1 MTKFFIMADN
11 ISKIYEKAKQKGVLA
26 EGLTEDMFRQQTATE
41 EGLKSF
47 YDYATQ
53 NGMTF
58 RAFDEFKNAFY
69 KKPAE
74 QPTTAAGQPANEAEQ
89 QQQTQQPQQSS
100 TQTQKHLTQE
110 EMKDIAFKMQ
120 AGNLVNDVFNKTNQV
135 IADTNQP
142 NKPDLTDGKSLETN
156 IGKANENARANAEFS
171 FRMNRTLNETEKE
184 AQEISKKAGD
194 ELANMSFLERMAY
207 QQSHDPGA
215 ELSKFDK
222 MTPLQANSAAINSF
236 IEDSRRLLKDVNSRN
251 NFMGGVKS
259 AAENVETWDN
269 GLTSLNK
276 NDQLLK
282 AVKKFEK
289 GQELTEDE
297 SLLLDVAA
305 NYMALSAYYSDKL
318 GRWYKAGNVSMQS
331 VPFML
336 QFMATP
342 IEGAGNSLT
351 KALIKWGTKSFGRK
365 VLAKAA
371 QNVLVNAPAMT
382 ALWGGRK
389 IAAGTSERQI
399 GAVLSEVDPNNGLI
413 KFNGTIGGQ
422 NLGEAAYNSVV
433 DTYVENLSE
442 MFFEPFAGLGSK
454 TASIIAKSSSPAIKA
469 VSSAMSKIG
478 GSRAA
483 QVFNK
488 CYNNPFVKT
497 IRDRAHFS
505 GYLGEVAEE
514 EVGGLLRLALN
525 TDVNNL
531 KEAGLDLDSQIDTFL
546 GLAPTSILFG
556 GLGLAGAG
564 IQAAANRIANGK
576 YKDRILNT
584 ENSDEARE
592 EAKDIILEIISDDD
606 LNEEQKKE
614 DVLDIYSEY
623 MQKILYDVYQEQE
636 AARAAKEQ
644 EQKEI
649 ADDIRMQAADD
660 GNIYP
665 VTLDGDTEYEY
676 RIASGNFEI
685 DENGKIVSDEP
696 IVIKW
701 EDEKGEW
708 KRKQVSA
715 DALTISGEIVRAEDA
730 VEGLSI
736 NAESEDILNAEE
748 EEKAQTPTIAD
759 AYFEKDGEVTPATK
773 VGDNYVLNG
782 TEDELSL
789 EDLEAMGFKPTTDVP
804 ELIELNKNKVVIQDA
819 NGTFIAERNADGT
832 LTLLSDINGNA
843 VEDNTPFAEETWI
856 ERGATITPYN
866 EYQQA
871 QQDDTPQNVQHSV
884 GDGNAM
890 VMQSDGNDTTEQP
903 AYQTDENGEPVWSS
917 MPDAETFANVAI
929 HQAGGNVAIS
939 RNFIADVLVPQAA
952 AEKKQAMADA
962 NKKPTYTSLSKYAA
976 EMQAKEDAVNA
987 ADAYSKLLDDVL
999 SYIDNIGK
1007 VPAESK
1013 TSETV
1018 SETPAEETKTEDSNN
1033 ETIRENEKKRD
1044 STEVGVAGHTM
1055 RERFDNAVKFYG
1067 FYGTMTLENGT
1078 ELTGRYVLI
1087 DAFGLTPS
1095 HDPIGNFVKK
1105 EGYPTTTDGQS
1116 INDRDYEHSKAEQAK
1131 VLGIAQVYDG
1141 RSLTSVPVVSNEGLV
1156 YGGNGRTMAG
1166 QIAAV
1171 NGTDTAYKEALEK
1184 NAQRFGFT
1192 TEQIANV
1199 PNARVVFMLDENL
1212 PYNTTSLAMFNENG
1226 MQSMNASELAQ
1237 SITRKMNENGIGHI
1251 SGMIEGH
1258 EDIEKFFQSNDAVT
1272 LVDYLISDGIISA
1285 ADKNEMLDTRGLLS
1299 KTGQDVM
1306 SAIMLGTALQSDVIR
1321 LLENDI
1327 ALRNNIIKA
1336 LPVILKNKNFDEN
1349 LRIIDEINNAIRAI
1363 FDMRNYGLSL
1373 KEFMRQLIIETDEN
1387 GNIIQKTAADDY
1399 SAFELILV
1407 EAMLSK
1413 KKTDFVN
1420 HIAEYNNMAEDV
1432 VGGQLNIFDE
1442 VTQKDD
1448 IINAILRIN
1457 GKEQQDSADTG
1468 ANSEEQRKAS
1478 RNVEEG
1484 SESSKVENS
1493 VGGNEEDNGRKRPL
1507 EEDTAATAETETK
1520 TETAEIKTES
1530 EKTKTES
1537 AVSKTESAKTKTDD
1551 AVSKTESK
1559 TEEVVS
1565 KTEGEKSKTNEADVS
1580 NSETPVIETET
1591 PASDPNA
1598 DTESKVETKEE
1609 KPKNKVEVSEN
1620 RIVDDN
1626 LYLKNVEILRK
1637 ALNNLNIGLNPDVMS
1652 AGAIVACYHI
1662 ERGARTFVAYSKAMM
1677 KDLGEIVKPYLKS
1690 FYLSAMYMP
1699 EMQQYKN
1706 EMDSF
1711 EYVQAFD
1718 VETIK
1723 EEDDQH
1729 ETAQQ
1734 EANQQQ
1740 EQQEE
1745 TAQPQEEPNVEQDNQ
1760 QENGNIQ
1767 RGVSGSVSEPGRSD
1781 GSVTT
1786 DVLRGGSKK
1795 PRKESRRSDAGGE
1808 KAGDSSDRSGLTR
1821 VLSESEKKNTRNFRL
1836 ERGQSNSPKT
1846 DAQRYAAN
1854 MEAIRVLKQL
1864 QEEGKDVAT
1873 KEQQEILSKFT
1884 GWGGLGAYFNFR
1896 GDNRQEAYALKELL
1910 TEEEYAD
1917 AELSRNSAY
1926 YTPEYIIDTLW
1937 DIAKKLGFIGGNIAE
1952 NSAGIGNILAHM
1964 PSDISERSNITATE
1978 PDAITSGILKYLYPD
1993 AVVHDTGYEKV
2004 NVENGSVDLAI
2015 TNVPFVSGMRVKD
2028 DVEKDLS
2035 KWEIHNFCI
2044 AKNIRKL
2051 TEGGL
2056 GIFISTSATMDGAK
2070 ELRRWIE
2077 NEGNADVIGLFRL
2090 NSETFGG
2097 ATVTSD
2103 IIVVRKRVNGEKS
2116 NLSIDVLDTEAVKEQ
2131 MFDEEGKG
2139 GKVEEKKKVI
2149 FVNKYL
2155 AEHPEN
2161 LGGEMDFAINH
2172 GDTRYGGTSVQC
2184 YPAEGKN
2191 QTELLNKWVESISE
2205 QKPMPIVEH
2214 KVSKEYSELE
2224 AAPEDVKEGGMFVD
2238 KKGNIFIKRDGR
2250 AAPFTYSQTTLYGKP
2265 ISEVVKDYLKIKDAL
2280 NALIEKQKVT
2290 STEEEIAKEKK
2301 ALNDAYDTFVSKYG
2315 PINRPASRAKSIIR
2329 NDVDFSSIASL
2340 ENYERHKNVDT
2351 NEFEE
2356 NVTKTDIFRKR
2367 VIGTVP
2373 TMEVRDAKD
2382 GVIRSMN
2389 QFGELNLP
2397 KIAEWLGHDVETTK
2411 KQILEDNLGYENPA
2425 NGLVEVSYK
2434 YLSGNVR
2441 EKLKYAKEHNENGKY
2456 DKNIEALEKVLPQTI
2471 PFPFIHFQLGS
2482 TWIPISLYS
2491 DYVKEKFDVNASFV
2505 HSANQWITNQVSS
2518 FELRRT
2524 KNIMA
2529 GVTSQ
2534 KLGKTVSGFEIF
2546 MNAINNRPTVVQTT
2560 EKDYNGTRTITD
2572 KEASQLAA
2580 NKADEMKDDFVE
2592 WVKSRLE
2599 NDEKLQNEIETTY
2612 NDRFN
2617 AIVPME
2623 ITHEFMREQLPG
2635 MNPNIKLRVHQ
2646 QQAVSRALMEPVM
2659 LAHEVGSG
2667 KTFTLIAI
2675 AMEMRRLGT
2684 AKKPIIIVQNATLGQ
2699 FAKSAQTLYP
2709 SAKILTPS
2717 EEDKSKAGR
2726 KQFFSKIMY
2735 NDWDMIIIPQ
2745 SSLSMI
2751 PDSDERRRDFI
2762 REKIE
2767 EKEATLAAAREARLD
2782 NRQISAIGREIE
2794 KLNSELSEISSV
2806 KRDGKKDALVRHN
2819 QSIKAQEMLERETDD
2834 VVNFD
2839 ELGIDAILLDE
2850 AHNYKHLGFET
2861 TMTRGVKGIDP
2872 SYSKRSASLYLK
2884 CQAVFDKSGHKNVVF
2899 ATGTPIS
2906 NTAAEVWT
2914 FMKYLYP
2921 KQFMKDN
2928 DIYYFDDFVH
2938 NFGRVSQFF
2947 EWATDGKPKE
2957 VTRFAS
2963 YINIPEL
2970 ARMWL
2975 NCTHT
2980 ILAKEIG
2987 EIKDDVPDIEG
2998 GGPTDIFIEQSPT
3011 LAVIMQ
3017 AVRNELKRF
3026 EQMTGAQK
3034 RENSHIPL
3042 VMYGIA
3048 KRAAIEPKL
3057 VMPNAQEDEGSK
3069 LNHTIEHTLKALKDS
3084 EAYRGTCAIF
3094 CDNYRRNE
3102 LRDGKKVEVYNMFD
3116 DMVNRLVARGVK
3128 REEIVVMKSGMAAAK
3143 KEKIF
3148 EQVNNGDVRVI
3159 IGTTETLGTGVNI
3172 QQRLFFLAMMDIPDR
3187 PMDYLQR
3194 IGRIRRQGNLHKKWG
3209 IPVRILRFGVKKSL
3223 DVTGYQR
3230 LKTKSDF
3237 INSIMESKYL
3247 INNNLSGRYIEEEE
3261 DQGAF
3266 DNPIAAISGCQS
3278 QVLLS
3283 KAERE
3288 LRKLR
3293 AKKTDYENQQ
3303 TVIINRLRTIDGMN
3317 REGEKAI
3324 SELEFS
3330 LEKIREYFPNKKAEK
3345 VSIDGTQINNEEE
3358 LAAAFTEMRRK
3369 MNEAG
3374 NRIKN
3379 DFSAKEET
3387 LTFDLKFD
3395 DVTIK
3400 LNVYVGKTHF
3410 YKNGSMVT
3418 SASFKSIVESEPIS
3432 LPATVVPYNVAD
3444 VYKYLTDRVIN
3455 GAENEEMIETA
3466 KKNIANRE
3474 EEKKRLQEQQKVSF
3488 NNDDEIKAAEERVE
3502 ALRKDVAAEM
3512 AEIESSY
3519 QDVESNID
3527 INDLSIGEEDEEANE
3542 DADMFVS
3549 SSEHGELS
3557 ESEQLAADA
3566 VIQALNDSNIET
3578 TIVSDEELQQAL
3590 EDSGYVDN
3598 AEFSIRTKPAPKK
3611 TGVGYKLFKAV
3622 FDKNGEIVALYPPM
3636 IANPNG
3642 ESTPIGIWLDADAAP
3657 IIGTSKTGRPKV
3669 QPGGKGTAKSAGGT
3683 PLAFRPGWHLGDIPY
3698 ALQFRR
3704 QDKSSDSKERTL
3716 FPWDFVWGEVEYAA
3730 DENYQEE
3737 AHKEGITKNGKFQ
3750 HSLAGL
3756 KRLPTD
3762 GYYIYR
3768 TNVDPKT
3775 DPWIITGAMKVG
3787 KILTQ
3792 KEVDD
3797 IVIAAGR
3804 EPQKRE
3810 PIPPRALKKYF
3821 GNGVSPY
3828 IANTENMETQSNNEM
3843 PSDNDGVEFL
3853 RTPNGIVYGWAKDG
3867 KIYLTQNGINPDTPV
3882 HEYAHLWLK
3891 AVKGKNRELY
3901 ENIASIFSR
3910 SNFASLYDELD
3921 TDPNYSYLSE
3931 EGKLSEV
3938 VSRFSGKRGAEMMTQ
3953 EADRIIGEHPTIS
3966 NRAKVRI
3973 LIGRA
3978 KRWLAA
3984 LWSWVGENLF
3994 GIKSFGS
4001 AEEVA
4006 DRVMYDLLN
4015 NTSLETG
4022 ERDTHF
4028 NKPTDENTDWQE
4040 ELDLSTLSPLTIR
4053 EKVLDSIVSAASQHN
4068 ATAQTLSKA
4077 VDIVNSRIR
4086 AIRKAMSA
4094 QKMTDRDA
4102 IKKLTK
4108 MATIFLKNGWIN
4120 ANDRRALSTMI
4131 ATIGRATEKTFEE
4144 NARDLLT
4151 AVTSAHLNH
4160 VKSRFNNA
4168 RKLKAKKLNIS
4179 GVAEVDKVDI
4189 QTRYMFEAFN
4199 DGINLTEDEID
4210 DRINETYDKMDDA
4223 IAKDDSVTEMEMRNK
4238 VNGYIAAQRYVQTVG
4253 ELLAEGVEL
4262 KDALADAKNKSYSGV
4277 AHPILAKREA
4287 VSLAKEAVIDNMLDL
4302 AYAYQEI
4309 TNELRLEG
4317 MAGAERATEFRR
4329 KLKDNMDKIRHFANS
4344 DMEGIDAGEY
4354 SDKSFRKWLA
4364 NSIFAAGG
4372 LFSPMQALNSILKG
4386 LARKAPNGE
4395 GYLYDHF
4402 VRGFDDA
4409 AETEYQ
4415 GTKALYGE
4423 LDEKASEIMGKKM
4436 SWADMEEKLNKG
4448 KTLDLTVM
4456 DSKGNKKS
4464 VELTQGQLAY
4474 LYAVNKMNDGQMKL
4488 RAMGI
4493 SSADMDAIED
4503 SLTPDVKEA
4512 VDWLQDEFLPR
4523 TRVKYNKVH
4532 VDMFGT
4538 PMARI
4543 ENYFPLRINK
4553 SAIKEEVDLAN
4564 DKDGIGN
4571 LPGTVT
4577 GAIKERR
4584 RNAKPLDIMNADAFT
4599 VAVEH
4604 IREMEHWA
4612 AFCQLNRDANILL
4625 SYQTFKNRLAN
4636 MSTIYGAGKQLY
4648 TNIKDAFKVAI
4659 GTYQPK
4665 KTKASAFSVNI
4676 AKGVSASKVSF
4687 RLFTAIKQLLSRP
4700 AFYTETIEGNGM
4712 FLPYFIKATATP
4724 ATTFKWAMQN
4734 LPLFEKRISKRTA
4747 GDTRLLEDE
4756 LDWKIWHSKMYEWC
4770 SKIGMSPNAFIDAL
4784 TCAQGAYAIYKSRK
4798 GGYIN
4803 RGMSEEEADKRALQ
4817 DASIKF
4823 NETQQSSEGA
4833 FVSTM
4838 QIDKDLAS
4846 VVASLFQNST
4856 IAYLKRGTEHI
4867 AQLYNSLIGVGKE
4880 QQVEYLRKKYVRLG
4894 FNESDAIDYANTD
4907 YKKSIARNAFGIF
4920 VFGYFINAFWRL
4932 GGNMVYLLFGDD
4944 DDKKKDLITDS
4955 LTGGAFAGPLRGT
4968 IIGPG
4973 LEAALDGYGWSEVI
4987 GADLPI
4993 ESDIQK
4999 NEYLFNSEK
5008 YAEFSTN
5015 IINMLVAMGLGFN
5028 PETITNIGMSIIDAC
5043 DGDLEYAN
5051 DFMTLIFTIMSVP
5064 ESQIKELYID
5074 ELGTSAE
5081 EIQRTLKR
5089 KQYKLDEVAKEYA
5102 RRRKMKASP
5111 IIPMSEEEEKKQE
5124 KSARSQIKRGAKER
5138 IKTNEQ

>member
-1 MTKFFIMADN
+1 MADN

-74 QPTTAAGQPANEAEQ
+74 QTTTAAPANAATQAQPATTTAATNNNSGKAKKE
-89 QQQTQQPQQSS
+89 TP
-100 TQTQKHLTQE
+100 LTPE
-110 EMKDIAFKMQ
+110 GWEDIKTKLRGQWVAQ
-120 AGNLVNDVFNKTNQV
+120 DAYNKSLQV
-135 IADTNQP
+135 IADTEQQ
-142 NKPDLTDGKSLETN
+142 KPLDKTGGKSFDAN
-156 IGKANENARANAEFS
+156 IAKANESAFQNASALAG
-171 FRMNRTLNETEKE
+171 RMRKTLDETEKE
-184 AQEISKKAGD
+184 AQELAKKAGD

-215 ELSKFDK
+215 ELSKYDK

-236 IEDSRRLLKDVNSRN
+236 IEDSRRLLKDVHSRN
-251 NFMGGVKS
+251 NFTGGVKS

-351 KALIKWGTKSFGRK
+351 KALVKWGTKSFGRK

-371 QNVLVNAPAMT
+371 QNVLVKAPAMT

-389 IAAGTSERQI
+389 IAAGTAERQI

-422 NLGEAAYNSVV
+422 GLGESFYNSVV
-433 DTYVENLSE
+433 DNYTQYLSE
-442 MFFEPFAGLGSK
+442 MFFEPFAGLGGK

-497 IRDRAHFS
+497 IRNRAHFS
-505 GYLGEVAEE
+505 GYLVEVAEE
-514 EVGGLLRLALN
+514 EVDGILHLALN

-564 IQAAANRIANGK
+564 IQASSRELNIIKYRNG
-576 YKDRILNT
+576 ILNAQ
-584 ENSDEARE
+584 NSDEARE
-592 EAKDIILEIISDDD
+592 EAKKVIKYTLSRKDISRDTKADILRSAYYAYQQKVADDIQHEQY
-606 LNEEQKKE
+606 EE
-614 DVLDIYSEY
+614 
-623 MQKILYDVYQEQE
+623 
-636 AARAAKEQ
+636 RAAKEKEQ
-644 EQKEI
+644 EEI
-649 ADDIRMQAADD
+649 KNNIREQAAED

-665 VTLDGDTEYEY
+665 VTLNGDTETEY

-701 EDEKGEW
+701 QNETGEW
-708 KRKQVSA
+708 KRKQVTA
-715 DALTISGEIVRAEDA
+715 DELTISGEIVRAEDA
-730 VEGLSI
+730 VEGASI
-736 NAESEDILNAEE
+736 NSESEDILNAEE
-748 EEKAQTPTIAD
+748 EEKSQTPTIAD

-773 VGDNYVLNG
+773 VGDNYVLIG

-871 QQDDTPQNVQHSV
+871 QQEDTTNAQPSV

-890 VMQSDGNDTTEQP
+890 VMQSEGDAAAEQP
-903 AYQTDENGEPVWSS
+903 AYQTDENGEPVWIS

-929 HQAGGNVAIS
+929 QQAGGNVSIA

-952 AEKKQAMADA
+952 SAKKQAMADA
-962 NKKPTYTSLSKYAA
+962 KKKPTSTSLSQYAA
-976 EMQAKEDAVNA
+976 EMQTKEDAVNA
-987 ADAYSKLLDDVL
+987 ADSYSKLLDDVL
-999 SYIDNIGK
+999 SYINNIGK

-1013 TSETV
+1013 TAETV
-1018 SETPAEETKTEDSNN
+1018 SETPAEETKTEDSPN
-1033 ETIRENEKKRD
+1033 ETSREKKRD

-1067 FYGTMTLENGT
+1067 FDGTMTLENGT
-1078 ELTGRYVLI
+1078 ELKGRYVLI

-1171 NGTDTAYKEALEK
+1171 NETDTAYKEALEK

-1251 SGMIEGH
+1251 SGMIEWH

-1336 LPVILKNKNFDEN
+1336 LPVILKNKNFDEE
-1349 LRIIDEINNAIRAI
+1349 LRIIYEINNAIRAI
-1363 FDMRNYGLSL
+1363 FDMRNYKLSL
-1373 KEFMRQLIIETDEN
+1373 SEFMNQLIIETDEN
-1387 GNIIQKTAADDY
+1387 GNAIQKTAADNY
-1399 SAFELILV
+1399 SAYELLLA
-1407 EAMLSK
+1407 EAMLSGK
-1413 KKTDFVN
+1413 KSDFVN
-1420 HIAEYNNMAEDV
+1420 QIAEYNKMAKDV
-1432 VGGQLNIFDE
+1432 SGGQLNIFDE
-1442 VTQKDD
+1442 VTTKED
-1448 IINAILRIN
+1448 IINSILRIN
-1457 GKEQQDSADTG
+1457 GKEQSGSAYAG
-1468 ANSEEQRKAS
+1468 ANSEEQREAS
-1478 RNVEEG
+1478 GDVKEG
-1484 SESSKVENS
+1484 SESSKDENS
-1493 VGGNEEDNGRKRPL
+1493 VGGNEEDTGRKRPL
-1507 EEDTAATAETETK
+1507 EEATAATAETETKTETAETK

-1537 AVSKTESAKTKTDD
+1537 AVSKTKSAKTKTDD

-1565 KTEGEKSKTNEADVS
+1565 KTEGEKTKTEEPDVT
-1580 NSETPVIETET
+1580 NSETSVTET
-1591 PASDPNA
+1591 PASEQKAEAESNS
-1598 DTESKVETKEE
+1598 ESKDETQN
-1609 KPKNKVEVSEN
+1609 NKVEVGEN

-1637 ALNNLNIGLNPDVMS
+1637 ALNNLNIGINPEVMS

-1662 ERGARTFVAYSKAMM
+1662 ERGARTFVAYSKAML

-1723 EEDDQH
+1723 AEDEQQ

-1734 EANQQQ
+1734 EATQPQ

-1760 QENGNIQ
+1760 QENDNIQ

-1786 DVLRGGSKK
+1786 DILRGGSKK
-1795 PRKESRRSDAGGE
+1795 PRKESRRPDAGGE

-1821 VLSESEKKNTRNFRL
+1821 ILSESEKKNTRNFRL

-1884 GWGGLGAYFNFR
+1884 GWGGLGAYFNLR
-1896 GDNRQEAYALKELL
+1896 GDNRQDAYALKELL

-1937 DIAKKLGFIGGNIAE
+1937 DIAKKLGFRGGNIAE

-1978 PDAITSGILKYLYPD
+1978 PDAITSDILKYLYPD

-2004 NVENGSVDLAI
+2004 NVVNGSVDLAI

-2028 DVEKDLS
+2028 DVERDLS

-2051 TEGGL
+2051 SEGGL

-2097 ATVTSD
+2097 AKVTSD

-2116 NLSIDVLDTEAVKEQ
+2116 NLAIDVLDTEAVKEQ
-2131 MFDEEGKG
+2131 MFEEEGKG

-2184 YPAEGKN
+2184 YPAEWKN
-2191 QTELLNKWVESISE
+2191 QTELLKKWVDSISE
-2205 QKPMPIVEH
+2205 QKPMPIVEYR
-2214 KVSKEYSELE
+2214 VRKEYSGFVP
-2224 AAPEDVKEGGMFVD
+2224 APEDVKEGGMFVD
-2238 KKGNIFIKRDGR
+2238 KKGNIFIKRDR
-2250 AAPFTYSQTTLYGKP
+2250 TAVPFTYSATTLYGKP
-2265 ISEVVKDYLKIKDAL
+2265 ISDVVKDYLKIKDAL

-2290 STEEEIAKEKK
+2290 NTEEDIAKEKK

-2356 NVTKTDIFRKR
+2356 KVTKTDIFRKR

-2397 KIAEWLGHDVETTK
+2397 KIAEWLGQDVETTK

-2456 DKNIEALEKVLPQTI
+2456 DKNIEELEKVLPQTI

-2491 DYVKEKFDVNASFV
+2491 DYVKEKFDVSASFV
-2505 HSANQWITNQVSS
+2505 HSANQWITNQVSN

-2534 KLGKTVSGFEIF
+2534 KLNKTVSGFEIF
-2546 MNAINNRPTVVQTT
+2546 MNAINNRPTVVQAT

-2592 WVKSRLE
+2592 WVKSRLS

-2717 EEDKSKAGR
+2717 EEDKSKVGR

-2980 ILAKEIG
+2980 VLAKEIN

-3011 LAVIMQ
+3011 LAVVMQ

-3057 VMPNAQEDEGSK
+3057 VMPNAKEDEDSK

-3084 EAYRGTCAIF
+3084 ESYRGTCAIF
-3094 CDNYRRNE
+3094 CDNYRRME
-3102 LRDGKKVEVYNMFD
+3102 TRDGKKVEVYNMFD
-3116 DMVNRLVARGVK
+3116 DMVSRLVARGVK
-3128 REEIVVMKSGMAAAK
+3128 KEEIVVMKSGMSAAK

-3172 QQRLFFLAMMDIPDR
+3172 QQRLFFCAMMDIPDR

-3194 IGRIRRQGNLHKKWG
+3194 IGRIIRQGNLHKKWG

-3324 SELEFS
+3324 SELESS

-3345 VSIDGTQINNEEE
+3345 VSIDGILINNEEE

-3374 NRIKN
+3374 NRVKS
-3379 DFSAKEET
+3379 DYSAKEET
-3387 LTFDLKFD
+3387 LTFDLQFD

-3410 YKNGSMVT
+3410 FKNGSMVT

-3444 VYKYLTDRVIN
+3444 VYKYITDRVIN

-3519 QDVESNID
+3519 QDVESNIN
-3527 INDLSIGEEDEEANE
+3527 INDLSIGEEDEESNE

-3549 SSEHGELS
+3549 SSEQGELS

-3578 TIVSDEELQQAL
+3578 TIVSDEEL
-3590 EDSGYVDN
+3590 
-3598 AEFSIRTKPAPKK
+3598 
-3611 TGVGYKLFKAV
+3611 
-3622 FDKNGEIVALYPPM
+3622 
-3636 IANPNG
+3636 
-3642 ESTPIGIWLDADAAP
+3642 STEL
-3657 IIGTSKTGRPKV
+3657 
-3669 QPGGKGTAKSAGGT
+3669 
-3683 PLAFRPGWHLGDIPY
+3683 
-3698 ALQFRR
+3698 
-3704 QDKSSDSKERTL
+3704 
-3716 FPWDFVWGEVEYAA
+3716 
-3730 DENYQEE
+3730 
-3737 AHKEGITKNGKFQ
+3737 
-3750 HSLAGL
+3750 
-3756 KRLPTD
+3756 
-3762 GYYIYR
+3762 
-3768 TNVDPKT
+3768 
-3775 DPWIITGAMKVG
+3775 
-3787 KILTQ
+3787 
-3792 KEVDD
+3792 
-3797 IVIAAGR
+3797 
-3804 EPQKRE
+3804 
-3810 PIPPRALKKYF
+3810 
-3821 GNGVSPY
+3821 
-3828 IANTENMETQSNNEM
+3828 NN
-3843 PSDNDGVEFL
+3843 DTDGVEFL
-3853 RTPNGIVYGWAKDG
+3853 RTPNGVVYGWAKDG
-3867 KIYLTQNGINPDTPV
+3867 KVYLTKNGINPDTPV

-3921 TDPNYSYLSE
+3921 TDPNYSSLSE

-3966 NRAKVRI
+3966 NRAKVRM

-4068 ATAQTLSKA
+4068 ANAQTLSKA

-4131 ATIGRATEKTFEE
+4131 TTIGRATEKTFEE

-4160 VKSRFNNA
+4160 VKSRFNDA
-4168 RKLKAKKLNIS
+4168 RKFRAKKLNIS

-4189 QTRYMFEAFN
+4189 ETRYMFEAFN
-4199 DGINLTEDEID
+4199 DGINLTEDEIY

-4302 AYAYQEI
+4302 AYSYQEI

-4354 SDKSFRKWLA
+4354 SDREFRKWLS

-4436 SWADMEEKLNKG
+4436 SWADMAERLNKG
-4448 KTLDLTVM
+4448 KTLDLIVM
-4456 DSKGNKKS
+4456 DSKGNEKS

-4474 LYAVNKMNDGQMKL
+4474 LYAVNKMSDGQMKL

-4503 SLTPDVKEA
+4503 SLTPEVKEV

-4532 VDMFGT
+4532 LDMFGT

-4604 IREMEHWA
+4604 VREMEHWA

-4700 AFYTETIEGNGM
+4700 AFYTETLEGNGT
-4712 FLPYFIKATATP
+4712 FLPYFIKATVTP

-4867 AQLYNSLIGVGKE
+4867 AQLYNSIIGVGKE

-4932 GGNMVYLLFGDD
+4932 GGNMIYLLFGDD

-4973 LEAALDGYGWSEVI
+4973 LESALDGYGWSEVI

-5043 DGDLEYAN
+5043 DGDLEYSN

>member
-1 MTKFFIMADN
+1 MADN

-26 EGLTEDMFRQQTATE
+26 EGLTEEMFRQQTATE

-74 QPTTAAGQPANEAEQ
+74 QSTTEAEQPSNAAEQ

-100 TQTQKHLTQE
+100 TQTQKPLTQE
-110 EMKDIAFKMQ
+110 EVKDIAFKMQ

-135 IADTNQP
+135 IADTNQQ
-142 NKPDLTDGKSLETN
+142 NKPDLTGGKSLETN

-184 AQEISKKAGD
+184 AQEIAKKAGD

-251 NFMGGVKS
+251 NFTGGVKS

-331 VPFML
+331 LPFML

-351 KALIKWGTKSFGRK
+351 KALVKWGTKSFGRK

-422 NLGEAAYNSVV
+422 SLGKAAYSSVV
-433 DTYVENLSE
+433 DMYVENLSE
-442 MFFEPFAGLGSK
+442 MFFEPFAGLGGK

-478 GSRAA
+478 GSKAA

-514 EVGGLLRLALN
+514 EVGGLLRLIAPYN
-525 TDVNNL
+525 DVTNFE
-531 KEAGLDLDSQIDTFL
+531 EAGLDWDSQIDTFL

-556 GLGLAGAG
+556 GLGLVGAG
-564 IQAAANRIANGK
+564 IQATSRELNIIKYRNG
-576 YKDRILNT
+576 ILNSQ
-584 ENSDEARE
+584 NSDEARE
-592 EAKDIILEIISDDD
+592 EAKKVIKYTLSRKDISRDTKADILRSTYYAYQQKVADDIQHEQY
-606 LNEEQKKE
+606 EE
-614 DVLDIYSEY
+614 
-623 MQKILYDVYQEQE
+623 
-636 AARAAKEQ
+636 RAAKEQ
-644 EQKEI
+644 EQQEI
-649 ADDIRMQAADD
+649 ADDIRMQAAED

-685 DENGKIVSDEP
+685 DENRKIVSDEP
-696 IVIKW
+696 IIIKW
-701 EDEKGEW
+701 QNETGEW
-708 KRKQVSA
+708 KHGQVSA

-730 VEGLSI
+730 VEGASI
-736 NAESEDILNAEE
+736 NAESEEILNAEE
-748 EEKAQTPTIAD
+748 EEKSKTPTIAD

-782 TEDELSL
+782 TEDELGL

-819 NGTFIAERNADGT
+819 NGTFIAERNSDGT

-871 QQDDTPQNVQHSV
+871 QQEDTTNVQPSV
-884 GDGNAM
+884 GDGNAI
-890 VMQSDGNDTTEQP
+890 VMQSEGNAAAEQP
-903 AYQTDENGEPVWSS
+903 SYQTDENGEPVWSS
-917 MPDAETFANVAI
+917 MPDSETFANVAI
-929 HQAGGNVAIS
+929 QQAGGNVDIA
-939 RNFIADVLVPQAA
+939 RNFIADVLVPQSAA
-952 AEKKQAMADA
+952 AKKQAMADA
-962 NKKPTYTSLSKYAA
+962 KKKPTSTSLSQYAA

-1007 VPAESK
+1007 VHAESK
-1013 TSETV
+1013 TAETV
-1018 SETPAEETKTEDSNN
+1018 SETPAEETKTEDAPN
-1033 ETIRENEKKRD
+1033 ETSREKEKKRD

-1067 FYGTMTLENGT
+1067 FYRTITLENGT
-1078 ELTGRYVLI
+1078 KLNGRYVLI

-1105 EGYPTTTDGQS
+1105 EGYPTTKDGQS

-1171 NGTDTAYKEALEK
+1171 NGTDTAYKEALEE
-1184 NAQRFGFT
+1184 NAQIFGFT

-1258 EDIEKFFQSNDAVT
+1258 DDIEKFFQSNDAVT

-1285 ADKNEMLDTRGLLS
+1285 ADKNEMLDSRGLLS

-1373 KEFMRQLIIETDEN
+1373 NEFMRQLIIETDEN

-1399 SAFELILV
+1399 STYELMLV

-1420 HIAEYNNMAEDV
+1420 QIAEYNKMAEDV

-1468 ANSEEQRKAS
+1468 ANSEEQREAS

-1484 SESSKVENS
+1484 SESSKDENS
-1493 VGGNEEDNGRKRPL
+1493 VGGNEEDTGRKRPL
-1507 EEDTAATAETETK
+1507 EEDTAETAETETKTESAEIK

-1530 EKTKTES
+1530 EKTKTKS

-1559 TEEVVS
+1559 MEEVVS
-1565 KTEGEKSKTNEADVS
+1565 KTEGEKTKTEEPDVT
-1580 NSETPVIETET
+1580 NSETPNTETET
-1591 PASDPNA
+1591 PASEQTEEAESNA
-1598 DTESKVETKEE
+1598 EE
-1609 KPKNKVEVSEN
+1609 KDETQNKKVEVSEN

-1637 ALNNLNIGLNPDVMS
+1637 ALNNLNIGLNPEVMS

-1690 FYLSAMYMP
+1690 FYFSAMYMP

-1723 EEDDQH
+1723 AEEEQQ

-1734 EANQQQ
+1734 EATQPQ
-1740 EQQEE
+1740 EPQE
-1745 TAQPQEEPNVEQDNQ
+1745 TAQPQEEPNVEQDNK

-1767 RGVSGSVSEPGRSD
+1767 RGVSGSISEPERSD

-1786 DVLRGGSKK
+1786 DILRGGSKK

-1937 DIAKKLGFIGGNIAE
+1937 DIAKKLGFRGGNIAE

-1993 AVVHDTGYEKV
+1993 AVVHDTGYENV

-2051 TEGGL
+2051 AEGGL

-2116 NLSIDVLDTEAVKEQ
+2116 NLAIDVLDTEAVKEQ
-2131 MFDEEGKG
+2131 MFEEEGKG

-2184 YPAEGKN
+2184 YPADGKN
-2191 QTELLNKWVESISE
+2191 QTELLNQWVESISE

-2214 KVSKEYSELE
+2214 KVSKEYAELE

-2238 KKGNIFIKRDGR
+2238 EKGNIFIKRDGR
-2250 AAPFTYSQTTLYGKP
+2250 AATFTYSQNTLYGKP

-2290 STEEEIAKEKK
+2290 STEEDIAKEKK

-2340 ENYERHKNVDT
+2340 ENYERHKNVDADK
-2351 NEFEE
+2351 FEE

-2397 KIAEWLGHDVETTK
+2397 KIAEWLGQDVETTK
-2411 KQILEDNLGYENPA
+2411 KQILEDNLGYENPS

-2456 DKNIEALEKVLPQTI
+2456 DKNIEALEKVLPHTI

-2505 HSANQWITNQVSS
+2505 HSANQWITNQVSN

-2534 KLGKTVSGFEIF
+2534 KLNKTVSGFEIF
-2546 MNAINNRPTVVQTT
+2546 MNAINNRPTVVQAT

-2592 WVKSRLE
+2592 WVKSRLS

-2623 ITHEFMREQLPG
+2623 ITQEFMRDQLPG

-2684 AKKPIIIVQNATLGQ
+2684 ANKPIIIVQNATLGQ

-2717 EEDKSKAGR
+2717 EEDKRKEGR

-2980 ILAKEIG
+2980 VLAKEIN

-3011 LAVIMQ
+3011 LAVVMQ

-3048 KRAAIEPKL
+3048 KRAAIDPKL
-3057 VMPNAQEDEGSK
+3057 VMPNAKEDEDSK

-3094 CDNYRRNE
+3094 CDNYRRME
-3102 LRDGKKVEVYNMFD
+3102 TRDGKKVEVYNMFD
-3116 DMVNRLVARGVK
+3116 DMVSRLVARGVK
-3128 REEIVVMKSGMAAAK
+3128 KEEIVVMKSGMSAAK

-3172 QQRLFFLAMMDIPDR
+3172 QQRLFFCAMMDIPDR

-3194 IGRIRRQGNLHKKWG
+3194 IGRIIRQGNLHKKWG

-3324 SELEFS
+3324 SELESS
-3330 LEKIREYFPNKKAEK
+3330 LEKIREYFPNKKAEN
-3345 VSIDGTQINNEEE
+3345 VSIDGIQINNEEE
-3358 LAAAFTEMRRK
+3358 LASAFTEMRRK

-3374 NRIKN
+3374 NRVKS
-3379 DFSAKEET
+3379 DYSAKEET
-3387 LTFDLKFD
+3387 LTFDLQFD

-3410 YKNGSMVT
+3410 FKNGSMVT

-3502 ALRKDVAAEM
+3502 TLRKDVAAEM

-3527 INDLSIGEEDEEANE
+3527 INDLSIGEEDEESNE

-3549 SSEHGELS
+3549 SSEQGELS

-3578 TIVSDEELQQAL
+3578 TIVSDEEL
-3590 EDSGYVDN
+3590 S
-3598 AEFSIRTKPAPKK
+3598 AE
-3611 TGVGYKLFKAV
+3611 LNN
-3622 FDKNGEIVALYPPM
+3622 D
-3636 IANPNG
+3636 
-3642 ESTPIGIWLDADAAP
+3642 
-3657 IIGTSKTGRPKV
+3657 
-3669 QPGGKGTAKSAGGT
+3669 
-3683 PLAFRPGWHLGDIPY
+3683 
-3698 ALQFRR
+3698 
-3704 QDKSSDSKERTL
+3704 
-3716 FPWDFVWGEVEYAA
+3716 
-3730 DENYQEE
+3730 
-3737 AHKEGITKNGKFQ
+3737 
-3750 HSLAGL
+3750 
-3756 KRLPTD
+3756 TD
-3762 GYYIYR
+3762 G
-3768 TNVDPKT
+3768 VD
-3775 DPWIITGAMKVG
+3775 
-3787 KILTQ
+3787 
-3792 KEVDD
+3792 
-3797 IVIAAGR
+3797 
-3804 EPQKRE
+3804 
-3810 PIPPRALKKYF
+3810 
-3821 GNGVSPY
+3821 
-3828 IANTENMETQSNNEM
+3828 
-3843 PSDNDGVEFL
+3843 FL
-3853 RTPNGIVYGWAKDG
+3853 RTPNGVVYGWAKDG
-3867 KIYLTQNGINPDTPV
+3867 KVYLTKNGINPDTPV

-3891 AVKGKNRELY
+3891 AVKEKNRELY
-3901 ENIASIFSR
+3901 ENIARIFSR

-3921 TDPNYSYLSE
+3921 TDPNYSSLSE

-3938 VSRFSGKRGAEMMTQ
+3938 VSRFSGKLGAEMMTQ
-3953 EADRIIGEHPTIS
+3953 EADRIINEHPTIS
-3966 NRAKVRI
+3966 NRAKVRM

-4120 ANDRRALSTMI
+4120 ANDRRAISTMI
-4131 ATIGRATEKTFEE
+4131 ATIGRATEKSFEE

-4160 VKSRFNNA
+4160 VKSRFNDA

-4210 DRINETYDKMDDA
+4210 ERINETYDKMDDA

-4317 MAGAERATEFRR
+4317 MAGADRATEFRR

-4354 SDKSFRKWLA
+4354 SDRSFRKWLA
-4364 NSIFAAGG
+4364 NSIFASGG

-4436 SWADMEEKLNKG
+4436 SWADMAEKLNKG
-4448 KTLDLTVM
+4448 KTLDLTVL
-4456 DSKGNKKS
+4456 DSKGREKS

-4503 SLTPDVKEA
+4503 SLTPEVKEA

-4532 VDMFGT
+4532 LDMFGT

-4553 SAIKEEVDLAN
+4553 SSIKEEVDLAN

-4604 IREMEHWA
+4604 VREMEHWA

-4636 MSTIYGAGKQLY
+4636 ISTIYGAGKQLY

-4700 AFYTETIEGNGM
+4700 AFYTETLEGNGT
-4712 FLPYFIKATATP
+4712 FLPYFIKATLTP

-4734 LPLFEKRISKRTA
+4734 LPLFEKRLSKRTA

-4803 RGMSEEEADKRALQ
+4803 RGMSEEEAEKRALQ

-4932 GGNMVYLLFGDD
+4932 GGNMVYILFGDD

-5124 KSARSQIKRGAKER
+5124 KSARIQIKRGAKER

>member
-1 MTKFFIMADN
+1 MADN

-26 EGLTEDMFRQQTATE
+26 EGLTEEMFRQQTATE

-74 QPTTAAGQPANEAEQ
+74 QPTTAADHPANSAEK

-100 TQTQKHLTQE
+100 TQMQNPLTQE
-110 EMKDIAFKMQ
+110 EAKDIAFKMQ

-142 NKPDLTDGKSLETN
+142 NKPDITGGKSLETN

-171 FRMNRTLNETEKE
+171 FRMNRTLNETERE
-184 AQEISKKAGD
+184 AQELAKKASD

-215 ELSKFDK
+215 ELSKYDK

-251 NFMGGVKS
+251 NFVGGVES

-318 GRWYKAGNVSMQS
+318 GRWYKMGNVSMQS

-351 KALIKWGTKSFGRK
+351 KALVKWGTKSFGRK

-371 QNVLVNAPAMT
+371 QNILVNAPAMT

-389 IAAGTSERQI
+389 IAAGTAERQI

-422 NLGEAAYNSVV
+422 SLGEAAYNSVV

-442 MFFEPFAGLGSK
+442 MFFEPFAGLGGK

-514 EVGGLLRLALN
+514 EVGSLLRLALN

-531 KEAGLDLDSQIDTFL
+531 KEAGLDWDSQIDTFL

-564 IQAAANRIANGK
+564 IQASSRELNIAKYRNG
-576 YKDRILNT
+576 ILNAQ
-584 ENSDEARE
+584 NSDEARE
-592 EAKDIILEIISDDD
+592 EAKKVIKYTLSRKDISRDTKADILRSAYYAYQQKVADDIQHEQY
-606 LNEEQKKE
+606 EE
-614 DVLDIYSEY
+614 
-623 MQKILYDVYQEQE
+623 
-636 AARAAKEQ
+636 RAAKEQ
-644 EQKEI
+644 EQEEI
-649 ADDIRMQAADD
+649 KNNIREQAAED

-665 VTLDGDTEYEY
+665 VTLDGDTETEY

-701 EDEKGEW
+701 QDEKGEW
-708 KRKQVSA
+708 KRRQVTA
-715 DALTISGEIVRAEDA
+715 DELTISGEIVRAEDA
-730 VEGLSI
+730 VEGVSI
-736 NAESEDILNAEE
+736 NAESEDILNEEE

-789 EDLEAMGFKPTTDVP
+789 EDLEVMGFKPTTDVP

-871 QQDDTPQNVQHSV
+871 QQDGTPQNVQPSV

-890 VMQSDGNDTTEQP
+890 VMQSESDAASEQP
-903 AYQTDENGEPVWSS
+903 SYQTDENGEPVWSS

-929 HQAGGNVAIS
+929 QQAGGNVDIV
-939 RNFIADVLVPQAA
+939 RNFIVDVLAPQAEA
-952 AEKKQAMADA
+952 AKKKAIADA
-962 NKKPTYTSLSKYAA
+962 KKKPTSTSLSQYTA
-976 EMQAKEDAVNA
+976 EIKDKEDAVKA
-987 ADAYSKLLDDVL
+987 ADEYVELINKVLYNLDNNGIV
-999 SYIDNIGK
+999 S
-1007 VPAESK
+1007 AEETK
-1013 TSETV
+1013 TS
-1018 SETPAEETKTEDSNN
+1018 AEETKTE
-1033 ETIRENEKKRD
+1033 
-1044 STEVGVAGHTM
+1044 TE
-1055 RERFDNAVKFYG
+1055 
-1067 FYGTMTLENGT
+1067 
-1078 ELTGRYVLI
+1078 
-1087 DAFGLTPS
+1087 
-1095 HDPIGNFVKK
+1095 
-1105 EGYPTTTDGQS
+1105 
-1116 INDRDYEHSKAEQAK
+1116 
-1131 VLGIAQVYDG
+1131 
-1141 RSLTSVPVVSNEGLV
+1141 
-1156 YGGNGRTMAG
+1156 
-1166 QIAAV
+1166 
-1171 NGTDTAYKEALEK
+1171 
-1184 NAQRFGFT
+1184 
-1192 TEQIANV
+1192 
-1199 PNARVVFMLDENL
+1199 
-1212 PYNTTSLAMFNENG
+1212 
-1226 MQSMNASELAQ
+1226 
-1237 SITRKMNENGIGHI
+1237 
-1251 SGMIEGH
+1251 
-1258 EDIEKFFQSNDAVT
+1258 
-1272 LVDYLISDGIISA
+1272 
-1285 ADKNEMLDTRGLLS
+1285 
-1299 KTGQDVM
+1299 
-1306 SAIMLGTALQSDVIR
+1306 
-1321 LLENDI
+1321 
-1327 ALRNNIIKA
+1327 
-1336 LPVILKNKNFDEN
+1336 
-1349 LRIIDEINNAIRAI
+1349 
-1363 FDMRNYGLSL
+1363 
-1373 KEFMRQLIIETDEN
+1373 
-1387 GNIIQKTAADDY
+1387 
-1399 SAFELILV
+1399 
-1407 EAMLSK
+1407 
-1413 KKTDFVN
+1413 
-1420 HIAEYNNMAEDV
+1420 
-1432 VGGQLNIFDE
+1432 
-1442 VTQKDD
+1442 
-1448 IINAILRIN
+1448 
-1457 GKEQQDSADTG
+1457 
-1468 ANSEEQRKAS
+1468 
-1478 RNVEEG
+1478 
-1484 SESSKVENS
+1484 
-1493 VGGNEEDNGRKRPL
+1493 
-1507 EEDTAATAETETK
+1507 ETK
-1520 TETAEIKTES
+1520 TTDVE
-1530 EKTKTES
+1530 
-1537 AVSKTESAKTKTDD
+1537 SKTESAETKTDD
-1551 AVSKTESK
+1551 AVSETESK
-1559 TEEVVS
+1559 TGKVVS
-1565 KTEGEKSKTNEADVS
+1565 KTEGEKSKTNTANVTDS
-1580 NSETPVIETET
+1580 KTPVIETPFTETANTPTAETPIDET
-1591 PASDPNA
+1591 PAETPAGEIPATTEEQPATEENSAEEERGEDYEISQDEYLQSITNEKVKKIIEEYLNAVKNNNVDWNYFDYQIALLSREELEAFNYNANVKGDLSYLVRRVLNAASSRSFVDDVVWKKNEHLDENSKRVQGKIKKSWYDNLVPKKDEIRKTITGIYYDENQNMAVATNAFVIVSSKKLYNSELAGKIIAKDGTAIEGKFPNWYGLIQRWQNRIITKA
-1598 DTESKVETKEE
+1598 EINVDLLIELINGVKQGKSKKELENTIIFLNCGDGKKYKLLLNTLYQALVNAKNLGHKEFTFTKYGAMSSNDDGYIVFAADYYDSVIEVGQNQTVYCIDLNTLGKDNTENANDGGKNISPAENQDSSEEKTPNVEGNKGNDTEKGDKGNSPKNGTAEDIASEIFGNDKDALKDLEDIKNIINKVNVKKEE
-1609 KPKNKVEVSEN
+1609 SGMQKSEKQDSSLSAEEMEKLQVLCIRVGNKLIEKDYVKFNDFFNVLVKLCGDNIRPYIKQTYGAIRTAADDELYNKMDGDDVVRPFDINKPINEENNEQENEDDTTDVSGGRLGNEVSDSTPNDSGAVGGVQEGQESVPETERGYIGDYGTTGEQPSDISGSDNEGEGRESERVSEN
-1620 RIVDDN
+1620 GSGGN
-1626 LYLKNVEILRK
+1626 
-1637 ALNNLNIGLNPDVMS
+1637 
-1652 AGAIVACYHI
+1652 
-1662 ERGARTFVAYSKAMM
+1662 RGSQPSSENTSGRRGRGRTGRRGGTRGSNET
-1677 KDLGEIVKPYLKS
+1677 GS
-1690 FYLSAMYMP
+1690 SP
-1699 EMQQYKN
+1699 EN
-1706 EMDSF
+1706 DRGNTPSEG
-1711 EYVQAFD
+1711 
-1718 VETIK
+1718 
-1723 EEDDQH
+1723 
-1729 ETAQQ
+1729 ETAAGL
-1734 EANQQQ
+1734 ETPAT
-1740 EQQEE
+1740 EE
-1745 TAQPQEEPNVEQDNQ
+1745 EKYE
-1760 QENGNIQ
+1760 
-1767 RGVSGSVSEPGRSD
+1767 
-1781 GSVTT
+1781 
-1786 DVLRGGSKK
+1786 
-1795 PRKESRRSDAGGE
+1795 KEGYD
-1808 KAGDSSDRSGLTR
+1808 
-1821 VLSESEKKNTRNFRL
+1821 SESEKIKDINDLDELKKERSAINAEIQKKRSEEQDPNVINLDAVKKSLSTLRGKLRAVVEKLKAVFANTKREKTNISAEKVQYVAKSDPIGNRSVGSVVPSGVADDIASAFERL
-1836 ERGQSNSPKT
+1836 EKDEGKTIAEFVKDELGYESDEEMFCNYEENKDTGLSAEQVDGAGLAIHQLKKKSMFIIGDMTGVGKGRQAAAVIRWAKRKGKKVIYVTEKPDLFTDTYRDMKDIGSSELLPFIVHT
-1846 DAQRYAAN
+1846 DASAN
-1854 MEAIRVLKQL
+1854 IVDREKFKETID
-1864 QEEGKDVAT
+1864 EEG
-1873 KEQQEILSKFT
+1873 
-1884 GWGGLGAYFNFR
+1884 N
-1896 GDNRQEAYALKELL
+1896 
-1910 TEEEYAD
+1910 
-1917 AELSRNSAY
+1917 
-1926 YTPEYIIDTLW
+1926 
-1937 DIAKKLGFIGGNIAE
+1937 
-1952 NSAGIGNILAHM
+1952 
-1964 PSDISERSNITATE
+1964 
-1978 PDAITSGILKYLYPD
+1978 
-1993 AVVHDTGYEKV
+1993 
-2004 NVENGSVDLAI
+2004 
-2015 TNVPFVSGMRVKD
+2015 
-2028 DVEKDLS
+2028 
-2035 KWEIHNFCI
+2035 
-2044 AKNIRKL
+2044 
-2051 TEGGL
+2051 
-2056 GIFISTSATMDGAK
+2056 
-2070 ELRRWIE
+2070 
-2077 NEGNADVIGLFRL
+2077 
-2090 NSETFGG
+2090 
-2097 ATVTSD
+2097 
-2103 IIVVRKRVNGEKS
+2103 VVRKYDIVIRKWS
-2116 NLSIDVLDTEAVKEQ
+2116 KKNLDDYFKKE
-2131 MFDEEGKG
+2131 
-2139 GKVEEKKKVI
+2139 
-2149 FVNKYL
+2149 
-2155 AEHPEN
+2155 
-2161 LGGEMDFAINH
+2161 
-2172 GDTRYGGTSVQC
+2172 T
-2184 YPAEGKN
+2184 
-2191 QTELLNKWVESISE
+2191 TEL
-2205 QKPMPIVEH
+2205 PT
-2214 KVSKEYSELE
+2214 
-2224 AAPEDVKEGGMFVD
+2224 D
-2238 KKGNIFIKRDGR
+2238 KKGKKYDFVMT
-2250 AAPFTYSQTTLYGKP
+2250 TYSQVSTGDGVVNTKKNPKLDWIREYAKDAIVILDESHNASGDSNQGRFFQKIVQDAEGVLFMSATFAKRPENMILYSLRSSMSNMNMTNSQLIDAVSEYGVPMQEIISSSLFRTGEMIRRERDFTDVKTTWVDPKELYSEKEYESARATSDKIMDIANKIIKFQQKYVDP
-2265 ISEVVKDYLKIKDAL
+2265 IIQQHNQEHHERNQAVVKLG
-2280 NALIEKQKVT
+2280 E
-2290 STEEEIAKEKK
+2290 
-2301 ALNDAYDTFVSKYG
+2301 
-2315 PINRPASRAKSIIR
+2315 
-2329 NDVDFSSIASL
+2329 
-2340 ENYERHKNVDT
+2340 
-2351 NEFEE
+2351 
-2356 NVTKTDIFRKR
+2356 
-2367 VIGTVP
+2367 GT
-2373 TMEVRDAKD
+2373 
-2382 GVIRSMN
+2382 
-2389 QFGELNLP
+2389 
-2397 KIAEWLGHDVETTK
+2397 
-2411 KQILEDNLGYENPA
+2411 
-2425 NGLVEVSYK
+2425 
-2434 YLSGNVR
+2434 
-2441 EKLKYAKEHNENGKY
+2441 
-2456 DKNIEALEKVLPQTI
+2456 
-2471 PFPFIHFQLGS
+2471 
-2482 TWIPISLYS
+2482 
-2491 DYVKEKFDVNASFV
+2491 
-2505 HSANQWITNQVSS
+2505 
-2518 FELRRT
+2518 
-2524 KNIMA
+2524 
-2529 GVTSQ
+2529 
-2534 KLGKTVSGFEIF
+2534 
-2546 MNAINNRPTVVQTT
+2546 
-2560 EKDYNGTRTITD
+2560 TITYGYTEY
-2572 KEASQLAA
+2572 KSQISNLMKLIMYDLKARKAA
-2580 NKADEMKDDFVE
+2580 EM
-2592 WVKSRLE
+2592 
-2599 NDEKLQNEIETTY
+2599 
-2612 NDRFN
+2612 
-2617 AIVPME
+2617 
-2623 ITHEFMREQLPG
+2623 
-2635 MNPNIKLRVHQ
+2635 
-2646 QQAVSRALMEPVM
+2646 
-2659 LAHEVGSG
+2659 
-2667 KTFTLIAI
+2667 AI
-2675 AMEMRRLGT
+2675 A
-2684 AKKPIIIVQNATLGQ
+2684 
-2699 FAKSAQTLYP
+2699 
-2709 SAKILTPS
+2709 
-2717 EEDKSKAGR
+2717 
-2726 KQFFSKIMY
+2726 
-2735 NDWDMIIIPQ
+2735 
-2745 SSLSMI
+2745 
-2751 PDSDERRRDFI
+2751 
-2762 REKIE
+2762 
-2767 EKEATLAAAREARLD
+2767 
-2782 NRQISAIGREIE
+2782 QI
-2794 KLNSELSEISSV
+2794 K
-2806 KRDGKKDALVRHN
+2806 DGKKPVIAVDNTLGSYVDELDENVNSADFVQVLIRGLAN
-2819 QSIKAQEMLERETDD
+2819 SIK
-2834 VVNFD
+2834 
-2839 ELGIDAILLDE
+2839 
-2850 AHNYKHLGFET
+2850 
-2861 TMTRGVKGIDP
+2861 
-2872 SYSKRSASLYLK
+2872 
-2884 CQAVFDKSGHKNVVF
+2884 
-2899 ATGTPIS
+2899 
-2906 NTAAEVWT
+2906 
-2914 FMKYLYP
+2914 
-2921 KQFMKDN
+2921 
-2928 DIYYFDDFVH
+2928 
-2938 NFGRVSQFF
+2938 
-2947 EWATDGKPKE
+2947 
-2957 VTRFAS
+2957 
-2963 YINIPEL
+2963 
-2970 ARMWL
+2970 
-2975 NCTHT
+2975 
-2980 ILAKEIG
+2980 
-2987 EIKDDVPDIEG
+2987 
-2998 GGPTDIFIEQSPT
+2998 
-3011 LAVIMQ
+3011 
-3017 AVRNELKRF
+3017 
-3026 EQMTGAQK
+3026 
-3034 RENSHIPL
+3034 
-3042 VMYGIA
+3042 
-3048 KRAAIEPKL
+3048 
-3057 VMPNAQEDEGSK
+3057 
-3069 LNHTIEHTLKALKDS
+3069 
-3084 EAYRGTCAIF
+3084 YRIVQQQYQG
-3094 CDNYRRNE
+3094 
-3102 LRDGKKVEVYNMFD
+3102 GKKVEENGRFVQNFDSLYNELDGVGKSEYASIKAAIEELDKDKEKDFMPLSPIDYIKELIEKAGYNCGEITGRKFELKHNEDGTYTKVDRNTNKQKEQMLFNGGTAEKPLPEKDRTSALILNTAGATGISLHASAKFGDQNQRSMIILQPAANASNVVQIMGRTDRTGQVHRSEYYYVISPIPSEQKQAMMLKKKLASLNANSVGSENVSFNRVDTD
-3116 DMVNRLVARGVK
+3116 DMDNKYGDEIAEKYLKEHLWDVNIYLEGNGLKRNNKTGEWFGREGLLYDVLIGIQRLSCEDQENVLKEIQDMYKERVEFLIQNGTFDLSSSVMDLEAVEIDKGIFIKGKNNDSYSTFEHDTNIERVEVNVLKKPLLSPDIHKLMSKYGGINEDGSVNLSHYSSIYNEVVDYISYLISEREKSNQESEEKEKAKIRAKYPKQDNMSDEEYEKFIEDNDSYTARVSKNEDILNALQESTSKKKDKISYGITSLRQGKPYLIPLTDDISSNAPMSYSRFLGFSYGSSNPLLIKAVFAAK
-3128 REEIVVMKSGMAAAK
+3128 DSRSIVEVPLVSGYDTIRKIVSDTNYDDTYGIREIENADSYGSVNDNMEAYDTWWDKQIPKNTSKSIRYMVTNNIVQACGNLGRYNGTIVTYTKKDPDTGEITLERGMLLAEDFDPDSFIVRRKPTKEEIWDSSQIVIDNMNHISARRYGDYIQIKFDRRDKEPLSKHPIIKDTEFASMIVGDINKESSYIYAMVNEENLERAIDYLYKNLGFSREEMFVMPDSSERVDKIVPTGKHYNDVIQELGGKYGTYSAYSTQNEIKKAIK
-3143 KEKIF
+3143 RYKLDINNESIKEKIKELVQLRQAYYRKNRSKQESSRLAWDAIIKQQDMAEIDDKDYRDAAYNEF
-3148 EQVNNGDVRVI
+3148 QAIVEELEYRGIKGTMMHLEGGEFPMKKVEELFYKLNKDKDRADLFKRVFGLVNNLGFSASLSEHIDNRTAGQTIGMLLQYNWKYMNAGFITDQMKADTILHEI
-3159 IGTTETLGTGVNI
+3159 IHTI
-3172 QQRLFFLAMMDIPDR
+3172 SAYAFLCVE
-3187 PMDYLQR
+3187 
-3194 IGRIRRQGNLHKKWG
+3194 N
-3209 IPVRILRFGVKKSL
+3209 
-3223 DVTGYQR
+3223 
-3230 LKTKSDF
+3230 
-3237 INSIMESKYL
+3237 
-3247 INNNLSGRYIEEEE
+3247 
-3261 DQGAF
+3261 
-3266 DNPIAAISGCQS
+3266 DNEH
-3278 QVLLS
+3278 LLS
-3283 KAERE
+3283 QELIDTVGYANNIYRE
-3288 LRKLR
+3288 
-3293 AKKTDYENQQ
+3293 
-3303 TVIINRLRTIDGMN
+3303 
-3317 REGEKAI
+3317 
-3324 SELEFS
+3324 
-3330 LEKIREYFPNKKAEK
+3330 
-3345 VSIDGTQINNEEE
+3345 
-3358 LAAAFTEMRRK
+3358 
-3369 MNEAG
+3369 
-3374 NRIKN
+3374 IKN
-3379 DFSAKEET
+3379 DSSFKHMNEYDSYIDYGASGGVYEMIAEVGSNSIFIEDLKKCTLVVQNKFNYLSFLNKASNPNATGKEMSAYDAVMNLLNTFIDNFSADAFDKYFKGSKYGRPAYHQLESNKALIEDLNRLIEGISEQELKGSPIIEQIKQIEKENKWLEK
-3387 LTFDLKFD
+3387 D
-3395 DVTIK
+3395 I
-3400 LNVYVGKTHF
+3400 
-3410 YKNGSMVT
+3410 
-3418 SASFKSIVESEPIS
+3418 
-3432 LPATVVPYNVAD
+3432 
-3444 VYKYLTDRVIN
+3444 
-3455 GAENEEMIETA
+3455 NEEKEMY
-3466 KKNIANRE
+3466 
-3474 EEKKRLQEQQKVSF
+3474 VS
-3488 NNDDEIKAAEERVE
+3488 N
-3502 ALRKDVAAEM
+3502 
-3512 AEIESSY
+3512 
-3519 QDVESNID
+3519 
-3527 INDLSIGEEDEEANE
+3527 
-3542 DADMFVS
+3542 
-3549 SSEHGELS
+3549 SELDELS
-3557 ESEQLAADA
+3557 EAEQLAADA
-3566 VIQALNDSNIET
+3566 VVQALNDSSIET
-3578 TIVSDEELQQAL
+3578 TIVPEGDLSVEL
-3590 EDSGYVDN
+3590 SHN
-3598 AEFSIRTKPAPKK
+3598 
-3611 TGVGYKLFKAV
+3611 
-3622 FDKNGEIVALYPPM
+3622 
-3636 IANPNG
+3636 
-3642 ESTPIGIWLDADAAP
+3642 
-3657 IIGTSKTGRPKV
+3657 
-3669 QPGGKGTAKSAGGT
+3669 
-3683 PLAFRPGWHLGDIPY
+3683 
-3698 ALQFRR
+3698 
-3704 QDKSSDSKERTL
+3704 
-3716 FPWDFVWGEVEYAA
+3716 
-3730 DENYQEE
+3730 
-3737 AHKEGITKNGKFQ
+3737 
-3750 HSLAGL
+3750 
-3756 KRLPTD
+3756 TD
-3762 GYYIYR
+3762 D
-3768 TNVDPKT
+3768 T
-3775 DPWIITGAMKVG
+3775 
-3787 KILTQ
+3787 
-3792 KEVDD
+3792 
-3797 IVIAAGR
+3797 
-3804 EPQKRE
+3804 
-3810 PIPPRALKKYF
+3810 
-3821 GNGVSPY
+3821 
-3828 IANTENMETQSNNEM
+3828 
-3843 PSDNDGVEFL
+3843 EFL
-3853 RTPNGIVYGWAKDG
+3853 ETPNGVIYGWAKDG
-3867 KIYLTQNGINPDTPV
+3867 KVYLTKNGINPDTPV

-3891 AVKGKNRELY
+3891 AVKGKNSELY

-3921 TDPNYSYLSE
+3921 TDPNYSSLSE

-3938 VSRFSGKRGAEMMTQ
+3938 VSRFSGKRGAEMITQ

-3966 NRAKVRI
+3966 NRAKVRM

-3994 GIKSFGS
+3994 GIKNFGS

-4053 EKVLDSIVSAASQHN
+4053 EKVLDSIVSAASKHN

-4131 ATIGRATEKTFEE
+4131 ATIGRATEKSFEE

-4160 VKSRFNNA
+4160 VKSRFNDA

-4317 MAGAERATEFRR
+4317 MEGAERATEFRR

-4354 SDKSFRKWLA
+4354 SDKSIRKWLA

-4409 AETEYQ
+4409 SETEYQ

-4423 LDEKASEIMGKKM
+4423 LDEKASDIMGKKM
-4436 SWADMEEKLNKG
+4436 SWADMAEKLNKG

-4456 DSKGNKKS
+4456 DSKGNDKS

-4474 LYAVNKMNDGQMKL
+4474 LYAVNKMSDGQMKL

-4503 SLTPDVKEA
+4503 ILTSEVKEA

-4604 IREMEHWA
+4604 VREMEHWA

-4700 AFYTETIEGNGM
+4700 AFYTETLEGNGT

-4724 ATTFKWAMQN
+4724 ATTFKWAMKN
-4734 LPLFEKRISKRTA
+4734 LPLFEKRLDKRTA

-4987 GADLPI
+4987 GSDLPI

-5008 YAEFSTN
+5008 YSEFSTN

-5111 IIPMSEEEEKKQE
+5111 IIPMSKEEEKKQE

>member
-69 KKPAE
+69 KKPAD
-74 QPTTAAGQPANEAEQ
+74 QPTAEAEQPANEAEQ

-142 NKPDLTDGKSLETN
+142 NKPDITGGKSLETN

-171 FRMNRTLNETEKE
+171 FRMNKTLNETEKE
-184 AQEISKKAGD
+184 AQEISKKAD
-194 ELANMSFLERMAY
+194 EELANMSFLERMAY

-297 SLLLDVAA
+297 ALLLDVAA

-351 KALIKWGTKSFGRK
+351 KSLVNWGTKSFGKK
-365 VLAKAA
+365 VLYKAA
-371 QNVLVNAPAMT
+371 QNALVKAPAMT
-382 ALWGGRK
+382 ALWGGKK
-389 IAAGTSERQI
+389 IAAGSAERQI
-399 GAVLSEVDPNNGLI
+399 GIVLNEVDPNNGLI

-422 NLGEAAYNSVV
+422 ILDDAIYNSMI

-442 MFFEPFAGLGSK
+442 MFFEPFAGLGGK

-556 GLGLAGAG
+556 GLGIAGAG
-564 IQAAANRIANGK
+564 IQATSRELNIIKYRNG
-576 YKDRILNT
+576 ILNAQ
-584 ENSDEARE
+584 NSDESRE
-592 EAKDIILEIISDDD
+592 EAKKVIKYTISRKDISRDTKADILRSTYYAYQQKVADDIQHEQY
-606 LNEEQKKE
+606 EE
-614 DVLDIYSEY
+614 
-623 MQKILYDVYQEQE
+623 
-636 AARAAKEQ
+636 RAAKEQ
-644 EQKEI
+644 EQEEI
-649 ADDIRMQAADD
+649 KNDIRMQAAED

-696 IVIKW
+696 IIIKW
-701 EDEKGEW
+701 QNETGEW
-708 KRKQVSA
+708 RHGQVSA

-748 EEKAQTPTIAD
+748 EETAQTPTIAD

-789 EDLEAMGFKPTTDVP
+789 EDLEAMGFKQTTDVP
-804 ELIELNKNKVVIQDA
+804 ELVELNKNKVVIKDA

-856 ERGATITPYN
+856 ERGATITPYS

-871 QQDDTPQNVQHSV
+871 QQDGTPQNVQPSV

-890 VMQSDGNDTTEQP
+890 VMQSEGNAVADQP
-903 AYQTDENGEPVWSS
+903 AYQTDENSEPVWSS
-917 MPDAETFANVAI
+917 MPDAETFSNVAI
-929 HQAGGNVAIS
+929 QQAGGNVAIA

-952 AEKKQAMADA
+952 AAKKQAMADA
-962 NKKPTYTSLSKYAA
+962 KKKPTSTSLSQYAA

-987 ADAYSKLLDDVL
+987 ADAYAKLLDDVL

-1007 VPAESK
+1007 VPEETK
-1013 TSETV
+1013 TADTV
-1018 SETPAEETKTEDSNN
+1018 SETPAEETKTEDANN
-1033 ETIRENEKKRD
+1033 KTSKAKEKKRD

-1055 RERFDNAVKFYG
+1055 IERFYNAVKFYG
-1067 FYGTMTLENGT
+1067 FDGTMTLENGT

-1373 KEFMRQLIIETDEN
+1373 NEFMRQLIIETDKD

-1399 SAFELILV
+1399 SAFELMLV

-1442 VTQKDD
+1442 VTKKDD

-1457 GKEQQDSADTG
+1457 GKERQDSADTG
-1468 ANSEEQRKAS
+1468 ANSKEQREAS

-1493 VGGNEEDNGRKRPL
+1493 AGGNEENNGRKRPL
-1507 EEDTAATAETETK
+1507 EEDTAETSETEIKTESAESK
-1520 TETAEIKTES
+1520 TETAETKTQDAESKTES
-1530 EKTKTES
+1530 E
-1537 AVSKTESAKTKTDD
+1537 KTKTDD

-1565 KTEGEKSKTNEADVS
+1565 KTEGEESKTNDTDVT
-1580 NSETPVIETET
+1580 NSETPVTETET
-1591 PASDPNA
+1591 PASEPNA
-1598 DTESKVETKEE
+1598 DTESKVETKDEN
-1609 KPKNKVEVSEN
+1609 PKNKVEVSEN

-1637 ALNNLNIGLNPDVMS
+1637 ALNNLNIGLNPEVMS

-1662 ERGARTFVAYSKAMM
+1662 ERGARTFVAYSKAML

-1706 EMDSF
+1706 EMDSY

-1723 EEDDQH
+1723 AEDEQQ

-1734 EANQQQ
+1734 EANQKQ
-1740 EQQEE
+1740 EPQEE
-1745 TAQPQEEPNVEQDNQ
+1745 TAQPQEEPNVEQDNK

-1767 RGVSGSVSEPGRSD
+1767 RGVSGSVSEPGRSE

-1786 DVLRGGSKK
+1786 DILRGGSKK
-1795 PRKESRRSDAGGE
+1795 PREESRRSDAGGE
-1808 KAGDSSDRSGLTR
+1808 KEGDSSDRSGLTR

-1864 QEEGKDVAT
+1864 QEDGKDVAT

-1937 DIAKKLGFIGGNIAE
+1937 DIAKKLGFRGGNIAE

-2028 DVEKDLS
+2028 DVERDLS

-2051 TEGGL
+2051 AEGGL

-2097 ATVTSD
+2097 AKVTSD

-2116 NLSIDVLDTEAVKEQ
+2116 NLAIDVLDTEAVKEQ
-2131 MFDEEGKG
+2131 MFEEEGKG

-2191 QTELLNKWVESISE
+2191 QTELLNQWVESISE

-2214 KVSKEYSELE
+2214 KVSKEYAELK

-2238 KKGNIFIKRDGR
+2238 KNGNIFIKRDGR
-2250 AAPFTYSQTTLYGKP
+2250 SAPFTYSQTTLYGKH

-2315 PINRPASRAKSIIR
+2315 PMNRPASRAKSIIK

-2397 KIAEWLGHDVETTK
+2397 KIAEWLGKDVETTK
-2411 KQILEDNLGYENPA
+2411 KQILEDNLGYENPS

-2491 DYVKEKFDVNASFV
+2491 DYVRGKFDVNASFV
-2505 HSANQWITNQVSS
+2505 HSANQWITNQVSN

-2592 WVKSRLE
+2592 WVKSRLA

-2717 EEDKSKAGR
+2717 EEDKRKEGR
-2726 KQFFSKIMY
+2726 KQFFSKIIY

-2782 NRQISAIGREIE
+2782 NRQISAIGREID

-2806 KRDGKKDALVRHN
+2806 KRYGKKDALVRHN
-2819 QSIKAQEMLERETDD
+2819 QGIKAQEMLERETDD

-2980 ILAKEIG
+2980 VLAKEIN

-3057 VMPNAQEDEGSK
+3057 VMPNAKEDEDSK

-3084 EAYRGTCAIF
+3084 DAYRGTCAIF
-3094 CDNYRRNE
+3094 CDNYRRME
-3102 LRDGKKVEVYNMFD
+3102 TRDGKKVEVYNMFD
-3116 DMVNRLVARGVK
+3116 DMVSRLVARGVK
-3128 REEIVVMKSGMAAAK
+3128 REEIVVMKSGMSAAK

-3172 QQRLFFLAMMDIPDR
+3172 QQRLFFCAMMDIPDR

-3194 IGRIRRQGNLHKKWG
+3194 IGRIIRQGNLHKKWG

-3247 INNNLSGRYIEEEE
+3247 INNNLIGRYIEEEE

-3324 SELEFS
+3324 SELESS

-3369 MNEAG
+3369 MNDAG

-3379 DFSAKEET
+3379 DYSAKEET

-3410 YKNGSMVT
+3410 IKNGSMVT
-3418 SASFKSIVESEPIS
+3418 SASFKSIVESEPIG

-3455 GAENEEMIETA
+3455 GEENEEMIETA
-3466 KKNIANRE
+3466 KKNISNRE

-3488 NNDDEIKAAEERVE
+3488 NNDDEIKAAEERVD

-3549 SSEHGELS
+3549 SSEQGELS

-3578 TIVSDEELQQAL
+3578 TIVSEEEL
-3590 EDSGYVDN
+3590 
-3598 AEFSIRTKPAPKK
+3598 
-3611 TGVGYKLFKAV
+3611 
-3622 FDKNGEIVALYPPM
+3622 
-3636 IANPNG
+3636 
-3642 ESTPIGIWLDADAAP
+3642 
-3657 IIGTSKTGRPKV
+3657 
-3669 QPGGKGTAKSAGGT
+3669 
-3683 PLAFRPGWHLGDIPY
+3683 
-3698 ALQFRR
+3698 
-3704 QDKSSDSKERTL
+3704 SSELNND
-3716 FPWDFVWGEVEYAA
+3716 
-3730 DENYQEE
+3730 
-3737 AHKEGITKNGKFQ
+3737 
-3750 HSLAGL
+3750 
-3756 KRLPTD
+3756 
-3762 GYYIYR
+3762 
-3768 TNVDPKT
+3768 TN
-3775 DPWIITGAMKVG
+3775 
-3787 KILTQ
+3787 
-3792 KEVDD
+3792 
-3797 IVIAAGR
+3797 
-3804 EPQKRE
+3804 
-3810 PIPPRALKKYF
+3810 
-3821 GNGVSPY
+3821 
-3828 IANTENMETQSNNEM
+3828 
-3843 PSDNDGVEFL
+3843 GVEFL
-3853 RTPNGIVYGWAKDG
+3853 RTHNGVVYGWAKDG
-3867 KIYLTQNGINPDTPV
+3867 KVYLTKNGINPDTPV

-3891 AVKGKNRELY
+3891 AVKGKNSELY

-3921 TDPNYSYLSE
+3921 TDPNYSSLSE

-3953 EADRIIGEHPTIS
+3953 EADRIINEHPTIS
-3966 NRAKVRI
+3966 NRAKVRM

-4068 ATAQTLSKA
+4068 ATAQTLRKA

-4086 AIRKAMSA
+4086 AIRKAMSV

-4120 ANDRRALSTMI
+4120 ANDRRALQSMI
-4131 ATIGRATEKTFEE
+4131 STIGRATEKSFEE

-4160 VKSRFNNA
+4160 VKSRFNDA

-4210 DRINETYDKMDDA
+4210 ERINETYDKMDDA

-4354 SDKSFRKWLA
+4354 SDRSFRKWLA

-4409 AETEYQ
+4409 AETEYK

-4436 SWADMEEKLNKG
+4436 SWADMAEKLNKG

-4456 DSKGNKKS
+4456 DSKGNNKS

-4474 LYAVNKMNDGQMKL
+4474 LYAVNKMSDGQMKL

-4503 SLTPDVKEA
+4503 ILTPDVKEA

-4532 VDMFGT
+4532 LDMFGT

-4604 IREMEHWA
+4604 VREMEHWA

-4700 AFYTETIEGNGM
+4700 AFYTEILEGNGT
-4712 FLPYFIKATATP
+4712 FLPYFIKATVTP

-4734 LPLFEKRISKRTA
+4734 LPLFEKRLDKRTA

-4894 FNESDAIDYANTD
+4894 FNESDAIYYANTD

-4920 VFGYFINAFWRL
+4920 VFYYFINALWRL

-4944 DDKKKDLITDS
+4944 DDKKKDMITDS

-4973 LEAALDGYGWSEVI
+4973 LESALDGYGWSEVI

>member
-26 EGLTEDMFRQQTATE
+26 EGLTEEMFRQQTATE

-74 QPTTAAGQPANEAEQ
+74 QPATAAEQPANAAEH

-100 TQTQKHLTQE
+100 TQTQKPLTQE
-110 EMKDIAFKMQ
+110 ELKDIAFKMH
-120 AGNLVNDVFNKTNQV
+120 AGDLVNDVFNKTNQV

-142 NKPDLTDGKSLETN
+142 SNPDITGGKSLETN

-207 QQSHDPGA
+207 QQSHDHGA

-259 AAENVETWDN
+259 SAENVETWDN

-297 SLLLDVAA
+297 TLLLDVAA

-351 KALIKWGTKSFGRK
+351 KSLVNWGTKSFGKK
-365 VLAKAA
+365 VLYKAA
-371 QNVLVNAPAMT
+371 QNALIKAPAMT
-382 ALWGGRK
+382 ALWGGKK
-389 IAAGTSERQI
+389 IAAGAAERQI
-399 GAVLSEVDPNNGLI
+399 GIVLNEVDPNNGLI

-422 NLGEAAYNSVV
+422 ILDDAIYNSMI

-442 MFFEPFAGLGSK
+442 MFFEPFAGLGGK

-556 GLGLAGAG
+556 GLGIAGAG
-564 IQAAANRIANGK
+564 IQATSRELNIIKYRNG
-576 YKDRILNT
+576 ILNAQ
-584 ENSDEARE
+584 NSDEARE
-592 EAKDIILEIISDDD
+592 EAKKVIKYTLSRNDIDRETKADILRSTYYAYQQKVDDD
-606 LNEEQKKE
+606 IQHEQYEE
-614 DVLDIYSEY
+614 
-623 MQKILYDVYQEQE
+623 
-636 AARAAKEQ
+636 RAAKEQ
-644 EQKEI
+644 EQEEI
-649 ADDIRMQAADD
+649 KNDIRMQAADD

-685 DENGKIVSDEP
+685 DENVKIVSDEP

-701 EDEKGEW
+701 QNETGEW
-708 KRKQVSA
+708 RHGQVSA

-804 ELIELNKNKVVIQDA
+804 ELVELNKNKVVIKDA

-871 QQDDTPQNVQHSV
+871 QQDGTPQNVQPSV

-890 VMQSDGNDTTEQP
+890 VMQSEGNAAAEKP
-903 AYQTDENGEPVWSS
+903 SYQTDENGEPVWRS

-929 HQAGGNVAIS
+929 QQAGGNVAIA

-952 AEKKQAMADA
+952 AAKKQAMADA
-962 NKKPTYTSLSKYAA
+962 KKKPTSTSLSQYAA

-987 ADAYSKLLDDVL
+987 ADAYAKLLDDVL

-1007 VPAESK
+1007 VPEETK
-1013 TSETV
+1013 TADTV
-1018 SETPAEETKTEDSNN
+1018 SETPAEETKTEDANN
-1033 ETIRENEKKRD
+1033 ETSKAKEKKRD

-1055 RERFDNAVKFYG
+1055 IERFDNAVKFYG
-1067 FYGTMTLENGT
+1067 FDGTMTLENGT

-1306 SAIMLGTALQSDVIR
+1306 SSIMLGTALQSDVIR

-1387 GNIIQKTAADDY
+1387 GDIIQKTAADDY

-1413 KKTDFVN
+1413 KKTDFFN
-1420 HIAEYNNMAEDV
+1420 HIVEYNKMAEDV
-1432 VGGQLNIFDE
+1432 TGGQLNIFDE
-1442 VTQKDD
+1442 VTKKED
-1448 IINAILRIN
+1448 IINSIVRIN
-1457 GKEQQDSADTG
+1457 GKEQQGSTDTG
-1468 ANSEEQRKAS
+1468 ANSEEQREAS

-1493 VGGNEEDNGRKRPL
+1493 AGGNEENNGRKRPL
-1507 EEDTAATAETETK
+1507 EEDTAETAETETK
-1520 TETAEIKTES
+1520 TETEETKTQEVES
-1530 EKTKTES
+1530 KTK
-1537 AVSKTESAKTKTDD
+1537 SAKTKTDD

-1565 KTEGEKSKTNEADVS
+1565 KTEGEKTKTNEADVS
-1580 NSETPVIETET
+1580 NSETPVTETET
-1591 PASDPNA
+1591 PAIEQTAEAEINA
-1598 DTESKVETKEE
+1598 ESKDETQ
-1609 KPKNKVEVSEN
+1609 NKKVKVSEN

-1637 ALNNLNIGLNPDVMS
+1637 ALNNLNIGINPEVMS

-1706 EMDSF
+1706 EMDSY

-1718 VETIK
+1718 VETI
-1723 EEDDQH
+1723 EAEYEQQ
-1729 ETAQQ
+1729 ETAKQ
-1734 EANQQQ
+1734 EEAQPQ

-1745 TAQPQEEPNVEQDNQ
+1745 TAQPQEEPNVEQDNK

-1786 DVLRGGSKK
+1786 DILRGGSKK
-1795 PRKESRRSDAGGE
+1795 PREESRRSNAGGE

-1836 ERGQSNSPKT
+1836 DRGQSNSPKT

-1937 DIAKKLGFIGGNIAE
+1937 DIAKKLGFRGGNIAE

-1964 PSDISERSNITATE
+1964 PADISERSNITATE

-2051 TEGGL
+2051 AEGGI

-2116 NLSIDVLDTEAVKEQ
+2116 NLAIDVLDTEAIKEQ
-2131 MFDEEGKG
+2131 MFEEEGKG

-2161 LGGEMDFAINH
+2161 LGGEMDFSINH

-2191 QTELLNKWVESISE
+2191 QTELLNQWVESISD

-2214 KVSKEYSELE
+2214 KVSKEYAELE

-2250 AAPFTYSQTTLYGKP
+2250 AAHFTYSQTTLYGKP
-2265 ISEVVKDYLKIKDAL
+2265 IYEVVKDYLKIKDAL

-2290 STEEEIAKEKK
+2290 STEEDIAKEKK

-2351 NEFEE
+2351 NEFDE

-2367 VIGTVP
+2367 VIGAVP

-2397 KIAEWLGHDVETTK
+2397 KIAEWLGQDVETTK

-2505 HSANQWITNQVSS
+2505 HSANQWITNQVSN

-2534 KLGKTVSGFEIF
+2534 KFGKTVSGFEIF

-2592 WVKSRLE
+2592 WVKSRLA

-2623 ITHEFMREQLPG
+2623 ITQEFMREQLPG
-2635 MNPNIKLRVHQ
+2635 MNPNIKLRLHQ

-2717 EEDKSKAGR
+2717 EEDKRKEGR

-2782 NRQISAIGREIE
+2782 NRQISAIGREID

-2806 KRDGKKDALVRHN
+2806 NRDGKKDALVRHN
-2819 QSIKAQEMLERETDD
+2819 QGIKAQEMLERETDD

-2980 ILAKEIG
+2980 VLAKEIN

-2998 GGPTDIFIEQSPT
+2998 GGPTDIFIEQSTT

-3057 VMPNAQEDEGSK
+3057 VMPNAKEDEDSK

-3094 CDNYRRNE
+3094 CDNYRRME
-3102 LRDGKKVEVYNMFD
+3102 TRDGKKVEVYNMFD

-3128 REEIVVMKSGMAAAK
+3128 REEIVIMKSGMSAAK

-3172 QQRLFFLAMMDIPDR
+3172 QQRLFFCAMMDIPDR

-3194 IGRIRRQGNLHKKWG
+3194 IGRIIRQGNLHKKWG

-3293 AKKTDYENQQ
+3293 EKKTDYENQQ

-3317 REGEKAI
+3317 REGEKTI
-3324 SELEFS
+3324 SELESS

-3358 LAAAFTEMRRK
+3358 LASAFTEMRRK
-3369 MNEAG
+3369 MNDAG

-3379 DFSAKEET
+3379 DYSAKEET

-3410 YKNGSMVT
+3410 IKNGSMVT
-3418 SASFKSIVESEPIS
+3418 SASFKSIVESEPIG

-3444 VYKYLTDRVIN
+3444 VYKYLTERVIN
-3455 GAENEEMIETA
+3455 GEENEEMIETA
-3466 KKNIANRE
+3466 KKNISNRE

-3488 NNDDEIKAAEERVE
+3488 NNDDEIKAAEERVD

-3549 SSEHGELS
+3549 SSEQGELS

-3578 TIVSDEELQQAL
+3578 TIVSEEEL
-3590 EDSGYVDN
+3590 
-3598 AEFSIRTKPAPKK
+3598 
-3611 TGVGYKLFKAV
+3611 
-3622 FDKNGEIVALYPPM
+3622 
-3636 IANPNG
+3636 
-3642 ESTPIGIWLDADAAP
+3642 
-3657 IIGTSKTGRPKV
+3657 
-3669 QPGGKGTAKSAGGT
+3669 
-3683 PLAFRPGWHLGDIPY
+3683 
-3698 ALQFRR
+3698 
-3704 QDKSSDSKERTL
+3704 SSELNND
-3716 FPWDFVWGEVEYAA
+3716 
-3730 DENYQEE
+3730 
-3737 AHKEGITKNGKFQ
+3737 
-3750 HSLAGL
+3750 
-3756 KRLPTD
+3756 
-3762 GYYIYR
+3762 
-3768 TNVDPKT
+3768 TN
-3775 DPWIITGAMKVG
+3775 
-3787 KILTQ
+3787 
-3792 KEVDD
+3792 
-3797 IVIAAGR
+3797 
-3804 EPQKRE
+3804 
-3810 PIPPRALKKYF
+3810 
-3821 GNGVSPY
+3821 
-3828 IANTENMETQSNNEM
+3828 
-3843 PSDNDGVEFL
+3843 GVEFL
-3853 RTPNGIVYGWAKDG
+3853 RTPNGVVYGWAKDW
-3867 KIYLTQNGINPDTPV
+3867 KVYLTKNGINPDTPV

-3891 AVKGKNRELY
+3891 AVKGKNSELY

-3921 TDPNYSYLSE
+3921 TDPNYSSLSE

-3953 EADRIIGEHPTIS
+3953 EADRIINEHPTIS
-3966 NRAKVRI
+3966 NRAKVRM

-3978 KRWLAA
+3978 KRWLSA

-3994 GIKSFGS
+3994 GIKSFSS

-4028 NKPTDENTDWQE
+4028 NKHTDENTDWQE

-4120 ANDRRALSTMI
+4120 ANDRRALQSMI

-4160 VKSRFNNA
+4160 VKSRFNDA

-4277 AHPILAKREA
+4277 AHPILAKRES

-4344 DMEGIDAGEY
+4344 DMEGIDVGEY
-4354 SDKSFRKWLA
+4354 SDRSFRKWLA

-4436 SWADMEEKLNKG
+4436 SWADMAEKLNKG

-4503 SLTPDVKEA
+4503 SLTPEVKEA

-4564 DKDGIGN
+4564 DKEGIGN

-4604 IREMEHWA
+4604 VREMEHWA

-4700 AFYTETIEGNGM
+4700 AFYTETLEGNGT

-4907 YKKSIARNAFGIF
+4907 YKKSIARNSFGIF

-4944 DDKKKDLITDS
+4944 DDKKKDMITDS

-4973 LEAALDGYGWSEVI
+4973 LEAALDGYGWSELI

-5074 ELGTSAE
+5074 ELGTSSE

>member
-1 MTKFFIMADN
+1 MADN

-26 EGLTEDMFRQQTATE
+26 EGLTEEMFRQQTATE

-74 QPTTAAGQPANEAEQ
+74 QPATAAEQPANAAEQ

-100 TQTQKHLTQE
+100 TQTQKPLTQE
-110 EMKDIAFKMQ
+110 ELNNIAFKMQ

-142 NKPDLTDGKSLETN
+142 NKPDLTGGKSLETN

-194 ELANMSFLERMAY
+194 ELVNMSFLERMAY

-318 GRWYKAGNVSMQS
+318 GSWYKAGNVSMQS

-351 KALIKWGTKSFGRK
+351 KALIKWGTKSFGKK

-371 QNVLVNAPAMT
+371 QNALVNAPAMT

-389 IAAGTSERQI
+389 IAAGAAERQI
-399 GAVLSEVDPNNGLI
+399 GAVLNEVDPNNGLI

-422 NLGEAAYNSVV
+422 SLGEAAYNSVV

-442 MFFEPFAGLGSK
+442 MFFEPFAGLGGK

-556 GLGLAGAG
+556 GLGIAGAG
-564 IQAAANRIANGK
+564 IQASSRELNIIKYRNG
-576 YKDRILNT
+576 ILNAQ
-584 ENSDEARE
+584 NSDEARE
-592 EAKDIILEIISDDD
+592 EAKKVIKYTLSRKDISRDTKADILRSAYYAYQQKVADDIQHEQY
-606 LNEEQKKE
+606 EER
-614 DVLDIYSEY
+614 V
-623 MQKILYDVYQEQE
+623 
-636 AARAAKEQ
+636 AKEQ
-644 EQKEI
+644 EQEEI
-649 ADDIRMQAADD
+649 KNDIRMQAADD

-676 RIASGNFEI
+676 RIAGGNFEI

-696 IVIKW
+696 IIIKW
-701 EDEKGEW
+701 QNETGEW
-708 KRKQVSA
+708 KLGQVSA
-715 DALTISGEIVRAEDA
+715 DELTISGEIVRAEDA
-730 VEGLSI
+730 VEGASI
-736 NAESEDILNAEE
+736 NAESEEILNAEK

-804 ELIELNKNKVVIQDA
+804 ELLELNKNKVVIQDA

-871 QQDDTPQNVQHSV
+871 QQEGTPQNAQPSV

-890 VMQSDGNDTTEQP
+890 VMQSEGNAAADQP
-903 AYQTDENGEPVWSS
+903 SYQTDENGEPVWSS

-929 HQAGGNVAIS
+929 QQAGGNVDIV
-939 RNFIADVLVPQAA
+939 RNFIVDVLAPQAEA
-952 AEKKQAMADA
+952 AKKKAIADA
-962 NKKPTYTSLSKYAA
+962 KKKPTSTSLSHYTA
-976 EMQAKEDAVNA
+976 EMQDKEDAVKA
-987 ADAYSKLLDDVL
+987 ADEYVELINKVLYNLDNNGIV
-999 SYIDNIGK
+999 S
-1007 VPAESK
+1007 AEIK
-1013 TSETV
+1013 TS
-1018 SETPAEETKTEDSNN
+1018 AE
-1033 ETIRENEKKRD
+1033 
-1044 STEVGVAGHTM
+1044 
-1055 RERFDNAVKFYG
+1055 
-1067 FYGTMTLENGT
+1067 
-1078 ELTGRYVLI
+1078 
-1087 DAFGLTPS
+1087 
-1095 HDPIGNFVKK
+1095 
-1105 EGYPTTTDGQS
+1105 
-1116 INDRDYEHSKAEQAK
+1116 
-1131 VLGIAQVYDG
+1131 
-1141 RSLTSVPVVSNEGLV
+1141 
-1156 YGGNGRTMAG
+1156 
-1166 QIAAV
+1166 
-1171 NGTDTAYKEALEK
+1171 
-1184 NAQRFGFT
+1184 
-1192 TEQIANV
+1192 
-1199 PNARVVFMLDENL
+1199 
-1212 PYNTTSLAMFNENG
+1212 
-1226 MQSMNASELAQ
+1226 
-1237 SITRKMNENGIGHI
+1237 
-1251 SGMIEGH
+1251 
-1258 EDIEKFFQSNDAVT
+1258 
-1272 LVDYLISDGIISA
+1272 
-1285 ADKNEMLDTRGLLS
+1285 
-1299 KTGQDVM
+1299 
-1306 SAIMLGTALQSDVIR
+1306 
-1321 LLENDI
+1321 
-1327 ALRNNIIKA
+1327 
-1336 LPVILKNKNFDEN
+1336 
-1349 LRIIDEINNAIRAI
+1349 
-1363 FDMRNYGLSL
+1363 
-1373 KEFMRQLIIETDEN
+1373 
-1387 GNIIQKTAADDY
+1387 
-1399 SAFELILV
+1399 
-1407 EAMLSK
+1407 
-1413 KKTDFVN
+1413 
-1420 HIAEYNNMAEDV
+1420 
-1432 VGGQLNIFDE
+1432 
-1442 VTQKDD
+1442 
-1448 IINAILRIN
+1448 
-1457 GKEQQDSADTG
+1457 
-1468 ANSEEQRKAS
+1468 
-1478 RNVEEG
+1478 
-1484 SESSKVENS
+1484 
-1493 VGGNEEDNGRKRPL
+1493 
-1507 EEDTAATAETETK
+1507 ETK
-1520 TETAEIKTES
+1520 TETAE
-1530 EKTKTES
+1530 TKTPDVE
-1537 AVSKTESAKTKTDD
+1537 SKTESAESKTDD
-1551 AVSKTESK
+1551 AISKTESK
-1559 TEEVVS
+1559 TEKVVS
-1565 KTEGEKSKTNEADVS
+1565 KTEGEKSKTNAADVTDS
-1580 NSETPVIETET
+1580 KTPVIETPFTET
-1591 PASDPNA
+1591 PIIETTNTPTYGTPATENPSTETPSNTEESTATDEQPIVTPTDGTPTTEEQPAEVENEYGIDLSAIKSERAKSLFLDYKKMESEDKIAWNEIKSRISQLTTEELEEFPIISGDYSFYCLELFGTVDYISVDNFTRHILEAREGRKTTVEGFERIKKLDENSKITTNKHNKSLYEILKLNKAVGENPSLKGIYYDSSERMAVATNSSVLISSKRIYDENKAGKTISKDGNVIDATYPTWRKAVNRLEKYKIGVIELNPNLVLGLLDSIKSERTAKELKGIEIFIRLSSDHIVYSSFDRLYSAMILASQFGHTKFEFSRNGLISSNNDGYLLLATVIDDDRPVYSYINDTYGIDLTTLGKDNTENANDGGKNTAHTENQESSEDKTLNVEGNKGNDTEKGNKGKSPKNGTTKDFTSEILGNDKDALDILADIKAIIDKTNVKKEESVIQKSEKQDSSLSDEEIEKLQLLCIKLGNKLIEKGYVKLNDFFNVLVRLCGDNIRPYVKQTYGAILSSANDELYNKMDGMDIIRSFDINKPINEENNEQENEDDTTDVSGRRVGNEDSDSSPVDSDSVGGVQGGSGGLSDTERGDIGDNGATGEQSPNVSGEDNGREGRENDDVSDGDSGRNSGSKSQSDNTSKGGGRRGTGRGGNTRGNNDSGNSSESDRGNSASEGTTDVGLETPLTEEEKYEKEGYDAESEKVKDINDLDKLKNERTAIKTEIKKQKEEEQNPNTTDLYAVKKSLSILKGKLRAVVERLKAVFAKTEKKVSDISVEKVPYIAKSDPIGNRSVGSVVPSGVADDIASAFERLEREEGKTVTEFAKDELEYESEEEMFCNYEENKDTGLSAEQVDGSALAIHQLKKKSMFIIGDMTGVGKGRQAAAVIRWAKKKGKKVLFVTEKPDLFTDMYRDLKDIGSSDLLPFIVHSDKEANIVDREKFKEVVNENGEVEKVYETVVSKWPEQRLKGYFGKGTDVLPKDDNGRQFDFVMTTYSQVNSGDGVVNEKKNPKLDWIRDYAKDAIVILDESHKASGDSHAGAYFQDVVQKAEGVLFMSATFAKRPENMILYSLRSTMSNMNMSNA
-1598 DTESKVETKEE
+1598 QLIKAVAENGVPMQEIISSSLFRSGEMIRRERDFTDVKTTWVDPKELYTEKEYESARTTSDKTMEIVNMMIQFQYKYIAPLIKRYNETVNDNNEEVKSSGSGVKIKYSNPSFTSRVSDMMSLIMYDIKARKAAEMAIAQIKEGKKPVIAVDKTLGTYVDELEENITEANFAEVLMKNLERLLNYNITRQVYKDGKKVTGKEGKRVESYNIYNELDGSGIEQFETIKRAIISLGKDNGIDFMPLSPIDYIKELIEKAGYKCGEITGRKFELKHNEDGTYTKVARKTNKQREQMLFNGGTAEKPLPEKDRTDAIILNTAGATGISLHASVKFGDQKQRHMIILQPADDVSNVVQIMGRTDRTGQVLRSEYTYVISPIPSEYKRAMMLKKKLASLNANSVGSENVSFNKVDTDDMDNKYGDEVAEKYLKEHLWDVNARLGKKGLNHDDKTGEWYGREGLLYDVMLGIQRLPCEEQESILKDIQDAYKERVDFLIQNGTFDLSSSIMMLDAVEIDKGIFIKGKDNDSYSIFEHDTNIERVEVNVLKKMLLSPEIHKLMSKYGSFNEDGTLRLERVDTGVEIADYINTLIKERKEKNEEKLNKVLEDLREQFPKEEGMSDDDYEELLEGKQKYRDTEDRLQQYLNSLMSTTSDKKYCINFALSNLVPGKAYLVPLTDDISSGSPMSYARFLGFSYSKSNPLLIKAEFAVNDSRSIVDIPLVIGYEMIKKIVFDTKYDQTYGINEIEGVERYGSENENMKAYDTWWDKQV
-1609 KPKNKVEVSEN
+1609 PKNTNKTIRYMVTNNIVQACGNLGQYKGTIVTYTKKDPDTGEITLERGMLLSEN
-1620 RIVDDN
+1620 FDPDSFVVRRKPTKDEIWNSPNVIIDNMNRISARRYVDYVNFEFGRRPNEKLSKHPMFKD
-1626 LYLKNVEILRK
+1626 K
-1637 ALNNLNIGLNPDVMS
+1637 
-1652 AGAIVACYHI
+1652 
-1662 ERGARTFVAYSKAMM
+1662 TFASMI
-1677 KDLGEIVKPYLKS
+1677 LGEIETS
-1690 FYLSAMYMP
+1690 R
-1699 EMQQYKN
+1699 
-1706 EMDSF
+1706 DSF
-1711 EYVQAFD
+1711 EANVKEENVGKVIDYLYDNMGFSIEEMFVMPD
-1718 VETIK
+1718 SSERVDKIVPTGKHYSEVIK
-1723 EEDDQH
+1723 EFGEKY
-1729 ETAQQ
+1729 
-1734 EANQQQ
+1734 
-1740 EQQEE
+1740 
-1745 TAQPQEEPNVEQDNQ
+1745 
-1760 QENGNIQ
+1760 
-1767 RGVSGSVSEPGRSD
+1767 GVSGSWSAEQEIERTIKRYKVDINNDAIKEKIKELVQLRQAYFRKQRS
-1781 GSVTT
+1781 
-1786 DVLRGGSKK
+1786 
-1795 PRKESRRSDAGGE
+1795 
-1808 KAGDSSDRSGLTR
+1808 
-1821 VLSESEKKNTRNFRL
+1821 
-1836 ERGQSNSPKT
+1836 
-1846 DAQRYAAN
+1846 
-1854 MEAIRVLKQL
+1854 
-1864 QEEGKDVAT
+1864 
-1873 KEQQEILSKFT
+1873 QQESSRLA
-1884 GWGGLGAYFNFR
+1884 W
-1896 GDNRQEAYALKELL
+1896 
-1910 TEEEYAD
+1910 D
-1917 AELSRNSAY
+1917 A
-1926 YTPEYIIDTLW
+1926 IIKLQ
-1937 DIAKKLGFIGGNIAE
+1937 DIAKREDKYGRERAYNEFQAIVEELDFRGIKGNIMHLEGGEFPMEQVEELFYELNNDKDKAKLFKRVFGLVKSLGFSASLSEHIDNKTAGQTIGMLLQYNWKYMNAGYITDQMKADTILHEMIHTISSYALLCIKDGEYEHLLNDTLRTNAYDAVDIFYAIKGDSNFIHKQEYDSYEDYGVSDVHEMIAE
-1952 NSAGIGNILAHM
+1952 VGSNSIFMEDLKKCTL
-1964 PSDISERSNITATE
+1964 ITKRKG
-1978 PDAITSGILKYLYPD
+1978 GILKYYNKAKNPNMEGEGEISAYD
-1993 AVVHDTGYEKV
+1993 AV
-2004 NVENGSVDLAI
+2004 
-2015 TNVPFVSGMRVKD
+2015 M
-2028 DVEKDLS
+2028 
-2035 KWEIHNFCI
+2035 
-2044 AKNIRKL
+2044 
-2051 TEGGL
+2051 
-2056 GIFISTSATMDGAK
+2056 
-2070 ELRRWIE
+2070 EL
-2077 NEGNADVIGLFRL
+2077 
-2090 NSETFGG
+2090 
-2097 ATVTSD
+2097 
-2103 IIVVRKRVNGEKS
+2103 
-2116 NLSIDVLDTEAVKEQ
+2116 LDTFIDNFSKKT
-2131 MFDEEGKG
+2131 FDSVFEGT
-2139 GKVEEKKKVI
+2139 
-2149 FVNKYL
+2149 
-2155 AEHPEN
+2155 P
-2161 LGGEMDFAINH
+2161 
-2172 GDTRYGGTSVQC
+2172 
-2184 YPAEGKN
+2184 
-2191 QTELLNKWVESISE
+2191 
-2205 QKPMPIVEH
+2205 
-2214 KVSKEYSELE
+2214 
-2224 AAPEDVKEGGMFVD
+2224 
-2238 KKGNIFIKRDGR
+2238 
-2250 AAPFTYSQTTLYGKP
+2250 YGKP
-2265 ISEVVKDYLKIKDAL
+2265 VYHQLESNKAVIEDLNRLIKGLSDQELKGSPIIDQIK
-2280 NALIEKQKVT
+2280 Q
-2290 STEEEIAKEKK
+2290 
-2301 ALNDAYDTFVSKYG
+2301 
-2315 PINRPASRAKSIIR
+2315 
-2329 NDVDFSSIASL
+2329 
-2340 ENYERHKNVDT
+2340 
-2351 NEFEE
+2351 
-2356 NVTKTDIFRKR
+2356 
-2367 VIGTVP
+2367 
-2373 TMEVRDAKD
+2373 
-2382 GVIRSMN
+2382 
-2389 QFGELNLP
+2389 
-2397 KIAEWLGHDVETTK
+2397 
-2411 KQILEDNLGYENPA
+2411 
-2425 NGLVEVSYK
+2425 
-2434 YLSGNVR
+2434 
-2441 EKLKYAKEHNENGKY
+2441 
-2456 DKNIEALEKVLPQTI
+2456 LEKENKWL
-2471 PFPFIHFQLGS
+2471 
-2482 TWIPISLYS
+2482 
-2491 DYVKEKFDVNASFV
+2491 
-2505 HSANQWITNQVSS
+2505 
-2518 FELRRT
+2518 
-2524 KNIMA
+2524 
-2529 GVTSQ
+2529 
-2534 KLGKTVSGFEIF
+2534 
-2546 MNAINNRPTVVQTT
+2546 
-2560 EKDYNGTRTITD
+2560 EKDIN
-2572 KEASQLAA
+2572 
-2580 NKADEMKDDFVE
+2580 
-2592 WVKSRLE
+2592 
-2599 NDEKLQNEIETTY
+2599 
-2612 NDRFN
+2612 
-2617 AIVPME
+2617 
-2623 ITHEFMREQLPG
+2623 
-2635 MNPNIKLRVHQ
+2635 
-2646 QQAVSRALMEPVM
+2646 
-2659 LAHEVGSG
+2659 
-2667 KTFTLIAI
+2667 
-2675 AMEMRRLGT
+2675 
-2684 AKKPIIIVQNATLGQ
+2684 
-2699 FAKSAQTLYP
+2699 
-2709 SAKILTPS
+2709 
-2717 EEDKSKAGR
+2717 
-2726 KQFFSKIMY
+2726 
-2735 NDWDMIIIPQ
+2735 
-2745 SSLSMI
+2745 
-2751 PDSDERRRDFI
+2751 
-2762 REKIE
+2762 E
-2767 EKEATLAAAREARLD
+2767 EKEMYV
-2782 NRQISAIGREIE
+2782 S
-2794 KLNSELSEISSV
+2794 NSEL
-2806 KRDGKKDALVRHN
+2806 
-2819 QSIKAQEMLERETDD
+2819 
-2834 VVNFD
+2834 
-2839 ELGIDAILLDE
+2839 
-2850 AHNYKHLGFET
+2850 
-2861 TMTRGVKGIDP
+2861 
-2872 SYSKRSASLYLK
+2872 
-2884 CQAVFDKSGHKNVVF
+2884 
-2899 ATGTPIS
+2899 
-2906 NTAAEVWT
+2906 
-2914 FMKYLYP
+2914 
-2921 KQFMKDN
+2921 
-2928 DIYYFDDFVH
+2928 
-2938 NFGRVSQFF
+2938 
-2947 EWATDGKPKE
+2947 
-2957 VTRFAS
+2957 
-2963 YINIPEL
+2963 
-2970 ARMWL
+2970 
-2975 NCTHT
+2975 
-2980 ILAKEIG
+2980 
-2987 EIKDDVPDIEG
+2987 
-2998 GGPTDIFIEQSPT
+2998 
-3011 LAVIMQ
+3011 
-3017 AVRNELKRF
+3017 
-3026 EQMTGAQK
+3026 
-3034 RENSHIPL
+3034 
-3042 VMYGIA
+3042 
-3048 KRAAIEPKL
+3048 
-3057 VMPNAQEDEGSK
+3057 
-3069 LNHTIEHTLKALKDS
+3069 
-3084 EAYRGTCAIF
+3084 
-3094 CDNYRRNE
+3094 
-3102 LRDGKKVEVYNMFD
+3102 
-3116 DMVNRLVARGVK
+3116 
-3128 REEIVVMKSGMAAAK
+3128 
-3143 KEKIF
+3143 
-3148 EQVNNGDVRVI
+3148 
-3159 IGTTETLGTGVNI
+3159 
-3172 QQRLFFLAMMDIPDR
+3172 
-3187 PMDYLQR
+3187 
-3194 IGRIRRQGNLHKKWG
+3194 
-3209 IPVRILRFGVKKSL
+3209 
-3223 DVTGYQR
+3223 
-3230 LKTKSDF
+3230 
-3237 INSIMESKYL
+3237 
-3247 INNNLSGRYIEEEE
+3247 
-3261 DQGAF
+3261 
-3266 DNPIAAISGCQS
+3266 
-3278 QVLLS
+3278 
-3283 KAERE
+3283 
-3288 LRKLR
+3288 
-3293 AKKTDYENQQ
+3293 
-3303 TVIINRLRTIDGMN
+3303 
-3317 REGEKAI
+3317 
-3324 SELEFS
+3324 
-3330 LEKIREYFPNKKAEK
+3330 
-3345 VSIDGTQINNEEE
+3345 
-3358 LAAAFTEMRRK
+3358 
-3369 MNEAG
+3369 
-3374 NRIKN
+3374 
-3379 DFSAKEET
+3379 
-3387 LTFDLKFD
+3387 
-3395 DVTIK
+3395 
-3400 LNVYVGKTHF
+3400 
-3410 YKNGSMVT
+3410 
-3418 SASFKSIVESEPIS
+3418 
-3432 LPATVVPYNVAD
+3432 
-3444 VYKYLTDRVIN
+3444 
-3455 GAENEEMIETA
+3455 
-3466 KKNIANRE
+3466 
-3474 EEKKRLQEQQKVSF
+3474 
-3488 NNDDEIKAAEERVE
+3488 
-3502 ALRKDVAAEM
+3502 
-3512 AEIESSY
+3512 
-3519 QDVESNID
+3519 
-3527 INDLSIGEEDEEANE
+3527 
-3542 DADMFVS
+3542 
-3549 SSEHGELS
+3549 GELS
-3557 ESEQLAADA
+3557 EAEQLAADS
-3566 VIQALNDSNIET
+3566 VVQALNDSSIET
-3578 TIVSDEELQQAL
+3578 TIVPEGDLSVEL
-3590 EDSGYVDN
+3590 SHN
-3598 AEFSIRTKPAPKK
+3598 
-3611 TGVGYKLFKAV
+3611 
-3622 FDKNGEIVALYPPM
+3622 
-3636 IANPNG
+3636 
-3642 ESTPIGIWLDADAAP
+3642 
-3657 IIGTSKTGRPKV
+3657 
-3669 QPGGKGTAKSAGGT
+3669 
-3683 PLAFRPGWHLGDIPY
+3683 
-3698 ALQFRR
+3698 
-3704 QDKSSDSKERTL
+3704 
-3716 FPWDFVWGEVEYAA
+3716 
-3730 DENYQEE
+3730 
-3737 AHKEGITKNGKFQ
+3737 
-3750 HSLAGL
+3750 
-3756 KRLPTD
+3756 TD
-3762 GYYIYR
+3762 D
-3768 TNVDPKT
+3768 T
-3775 DPWIITGAMKVG
+3775 
-3787 KILTQ
+3787 
-3792 KEVDD
+3792 
-3797 IVIAAGR
+3797 
-3804 EPQKRE
+3804 
-3810 PIPPRALKKYF
+3810 
-3821 GNGVSPY
+3821 
-3828 IANTENMETQSNNEM
+3828 
-3843 PSDNDGVEFL
+3843 EFL
-3853 RTPNGIVYGWAKDG
+3853 ETPNGVIYGWARNG

-3882 HEYAHLWLK
+3882 HEYAHIWLK

-3901 ENIASIFSR
+3901 ENIAIIFSR

-3921 TDPNYSYLSE
+3921 TDPNYSSLSE

-3953 EADRIIGEHPTIS
+3953 EADRIINEHPTIS
-3966 NRAKVRI
+3966 NRAKVRM

-3984 LWSWVGENLF
+3984 LWSWIGENLF

-4120 ANDRRALSTMI
+4120 ANDRRALRTMI
-4131 ATIGRATEKTFEE
+4131 ATIGRATEKSFEE

-4160 VKSRFNNA
+4160 VKSRFNDA

-4189 QTRYMFEAFN
+4189 ETRYMFEAFN

-4210 DRINETYDKMDDA
+4210 ERINETYDKMDDA

-4354 SDKSFRKWLA
+4354 SDRSFRKWLA

-4402 VRGFDDA
+4402 IRGFDDA

-4415 GTKALYGE
+4415 GTKALFAE
-4423 LDEKASEIMGKKM
+4423 LDEKSSEIMGKKM
-4436 SWADMEEKLNKG
+4436 SWADMAEKLNKG

-4493 SSADMDAIED
+4493 SSADMDVIED
-4503 SLTPDVKEA
+4503 SLTPEVKEV

-4532 VDMFGT
+4532 LDMFGT

-4604 IREMEHWA
+4604 VREMEHWA

-4700 AFYTETIEGNGM
+4700 AFYTETLEGNGT

-4734 LPLFEKRISKRTA
+4734 LPLFEKRLDKRTA

-5064 ESQIKELYID
+5064 ESQIRELYID

-5102 RRRKMKASP
+5102 RRRKMRVSP